1 MKKLLMYFAVFAMSW
16 LSGTAAAEDYLM
28 PQYGYDTKVVS
39 KDAPITFYDFKGA
52 DTHFTQSAFS
62 TVIFKPATEGYS
74 IKISFEELNLTRYS
88 ASYDVYLR
96 LYNGQ
101 YDVDGT
107 TYPTSGNPSGRFAE
121 NANQIAYIPGDGT
134 VTPLPTYISG
144 SADGCLSVCLYSKD
158 PSPKESYWKA
168 TVEEVLLESMTVKA
182 ASGNNDFVDGE
193 IWAGKQGVGVAG
205 FGITTEGY
213 SSPDKLQSLTF
224 TCTNA
229 AVIDATALK
238 LYAGQSAS
246 VAGLTEVAGTI
257 TESEGVYTY
266 TLTDAYS
273 LSNGANLFCLG
284 GDVMTSAAFNA
295 TASVNVTGI
304 ATAGGFTAFT
314 PAAAVTLMVQ
324 PMYLMATDATYS
336 IAQDTKFYDEGGKD
350 GKVVKGFDGKVV
362 FAPATDG
369 KKVQLTFKEIDV
381 FYTDYAANSTGYVD
395 YIKVYNGN
403 STDEKDLLW
412 QLTHAEASSKSD
424 IVIKSTA
431 ADGKLTITHKNN
443 ISYDSNLK
451 SGWEAV
457 VSEFMPQAMTVSGVE
472 ATKQTGTTVSAG
484 AEDVL
489 IASLKVTTVETE
501 PALAVKE
508 LQFNT
513 NNTNTQL
520 AKAKLYYT
528 KSNSFATSNLLGEVA
543 IADNKVTLAAT
554 NSVSFRE
561 GENYLWLVYDIHTLA
576 ENGMTVDVAL
586 EKLLFTNGTEYAS
599 FAAAD
604 GQLTIKNEAVQACGS
619 QVFNIQG
626 EWQYT
631 HTVANEYSTKYKA
644 EDCDQTVVFKPIHE
658 GYVIQIDYADFD
670 AYYSSSSY
678 YGTRAKYIVYAGEG
692 TSGDKLWELDANGKK
707 PTQIRST
714 AADGAITIV
723 FNPNTTSTY
732 YNGEGWHATVKE
744 YKLQNMQLESVSVS
758 QASSKLVQ
766 LGEQKAALL
775 DINLQTLGTLNPLTM
790 DALTVDMK
798 GTENN
803 VETIYLLQGENVLAQ
818 AAAAAQV
825 TLTLETPATLAE
837 YDNAFVVAADIKA
850 DATVETAVDAALKS
864 VTLSGNAQAIA
875 DGDPEGSRT
884 VKNVRYLQAGDNG
897 TVTIGENSLMFYDDG
912 GADENYTANFEGY
925 ITFVPATEGYAV
937 ELVFK
942 DFDVAYLSG
951 DPFHI
956 YYANAYDT
964 EATSD
969 KKYGMYSKP
978 AENESVISRAA
989 DGSLTVYVK
998 MPSSRMRG
1006 FEVEVRQHLLTNLTV
1021 DSVLVTPM
1029 APAEAT
1035 KGTGDIRLMR
1045 AAVYVSGDRTPLTIT
1060 AFEQTTS
1067 DLLIDRHIY
1076 ATGHSTTFSTANE
1089 FTDSYVMDE
1098 KGVYYFWFVG
1108 SVDADAEVGNVVS
1121 LTLDNVVLGEQKI
1134 APQGT
1139 AAVSINV
1146 VSGAHGFYRVG
1157 ASALADYPT
1166 LTAALQAIS
1175 TIGMDGAVE
1184 IAVEPGTYTE
1194 QVTVPEINGAG
1205 AANTITIRSLS
1216 GKYNDVTYQ
1225 YHNTLTAEKGVF
1237 TIDGADYVTLKGL
1250 SFTSTYTSNQSP
1262 AVVIVRNAAT
1272 HVTIDSCR
1280 IYAERMTEYTMR
1292 LDLLSVDAGENN
1304 YNNDFALTNS
1314 VLEGGYMGLHV
1325 TGHKAA
1331 ADPLQQNMLISRN
1344 TFRNQGNQML
1354 YGDAV
1359 SKLQVLNNTFRTEV
1373 KKSNCAAIDW
1383 LLIGDTAVIAGNDI
1397 YMTAEASDNLNY
1409 QALYFRP
1416 NSYQDK
1422 ENAVLFV
1429 INNTIYAANASTYA
1443 SYAVNLNSN
1452 LPKLLVAHNTIV
1464 LHAEGT
1470 AASPVYIQSAP
1481 VAGSLFVN
1489 NIIQASGKGYA
1500 IRYKNAGSI
1509 ANTVFRHNILY
1520 TPEAT
1525 FGMPTANVGTFADW
1539 KTAVGATDE
1548 DGNLNEAVTFAS
1560 ATLLIPKETNEGRL
1574 LTAEVMASVTT
1585 DITGKTRAATPTIGA
1600 YEYDADL
1607 FRVPA
1612 LAEGYPA
1619 VLNVKDSLADI
1630 VVKANNIGTARVLV
1644 LAADAEAPGVETVIA
1659 QGAELTLQKDAEA
1672 SITIKGLNEETA
1684 YKAYVVTLS
1693 PLGDAAAAVTATESF
1708 TTLWTL
1714 RPVMLNTIAEQTVAA
1729 GTALSLTATLTT
1741 EYEQAKPYTYSW
1753 RTAFSNDEI
1762 GNEATLNINATRAT
1776 EYICHVTD
1784 KFGQDAYVSAHVWVE
1799 TADAATF
1806 EEYTLPESG
1815 HKMVDDA
1822 WADGGETYLYSG
1834 SYAFANVPNKSYNA
1848 FSGYVISADKS
1859 NEATGEYMIDQF
1871 RSAAGGAYEGDNFAI
1886 AYYSAPSSWY
1896 AGYKDPI
1903 TLTYTTE
1910 AKPITGFYV
1919 TNSAY
1924 TLDAILNG
1932 DYANDA
1938 FGEGD
1943 YLSLTVKGY
1952 NGETL
1957 TGEVMF
1963 YLADYRSANESERF
1977 AMKEWKWLDLSRLGA
1992 VTRLEFEMFTTKSDQ
2007 FGFTTPTYF
2016 CLDNFGAATHDPAT
2030 GAENINGSQKAVKC
2044 IRNGILYLIT
2054 SDGKQ
2059 FNTQGALVK

>member
-107 TYPTSGNPSGRFAE
+107 TYPTSGNPSGSFAE
-121 NANQIAYIPGDGT
+121 NANQIAYIPGDGA

-229 AVIDATALK
+229 AVIDVTALK

-257 TESEGVYTY
+257 TELEGVYTY

-284 GDVMTSAAFNA
+284 GDVITSAAFNA

-304 ATAGGFTAFT
+304 ATAGGFTAFI
-314 PAAAVTLMVQ
+314 PAAAVTLTVQ

-362 FAPATDG
+362 FAPATEG

-412 QLTHAEASSKSD
+412 QLTQAEASSKSD

-451 SGWEAV
+451 AGWEAV

-543 IADNKVTLAAT
+543 IADNKVTLAAA

-576 ENGMTVDVAL
+576 ENGMAVDVAL

-723 FNPNTTSTY
+723 FNPNTTSSY

-775 DINLQTLGTLNPLTM
+775 DINLQSLGTLNPLTV
-790 DALTVDMK
+790 DALTIDLK

-837 YDNAFVVAADIKA
+837 YDNAFVVVADIKA

-912 GADENYTANFEGY
+912 GADGNYTKNMEGY
-925 ITFVPATEGYAV
+925 ITFVPANEGYAV
-937 ELVFK
+937 EVEVKNYKLSNGAPVKIYYGRSHEGDADATVEYNYSNPEKFVGDVYISSAEDGALTIYFK
-942 DFDVAYLSG
+942 DQSYG
-951 DPFHI
+951 N
-956 YYANAYDT
+956 AN
-964 EATSD
+964 E
-969 KKYGMYSKP
+969 GW
-978 AENESVISRAA
+978 E
-989 DGSLTVYVK
+989 
-998 MPSSRMRG
+998 
-1006 FEVEVRQHLLTNLTV
+1006 FEVRQHLLTNLTITEV
-1021 DSVLVTPM
+1021 
-1029 APAEAT
+1029 EAT
-1035 KGTGDIRLMR
+1035 SV
-1045 AAVYVSGDRTPLTIT
+1045 AADMQTVGARDLQMLRVAVTVTGDRTPIT
-1060 AFEQTTS
+1060 
-1067 DLLIDRHIY
+1067 IDRLAVEANAFAQNIRYY
-1076 ATGHSTTFSTANE
+1076 ATGTIATFSNQNELTAAYTVNE
-1089 FTDSYVMDE
+1089 RGT
-1098 KGVYYFWFVG
+1098 YYFWV
-1108 SVDADAEVGNVVS
+1108 VADASAEADDNDVMSVQ
-1121 LTLDNVVLGEQKI
+1121 LTAVYSGQ
-1134 APQGT
+1134 T
-1139 AAVSINV
+1139 AFTPAQIIVAQTKL
-1146 VSGAHGFYRVG
+1146 AHGMKGTYYIG
-1157 ASALADYPT
+1157 NDALADFH
-1166 LTAALQAIS
+1166 
-1175 TIGMDGAVE
+1175 TITNAVDAMEVLGVEGDVVFMIASGTYNEQVVLSEIAGTSADATITFCAESGNATDVVFSNDNTSDTEGVWTINGMD
-1184 IAVEPGTYTE
+1184 Y
-1194 QVTVPEINGAG
+1194 
-1205 AANTITIRSLS
+1205 L
-1216 GKYNDVTYQ
+1216 
-1225 YHNTLTAEKGVF
+1225 
-1237 TIDGADYVTLKGL
+1237 TLKNLTIQTEKTGYSAAVVL
-1250 SFTSTYTSNQSP
+1250 KNQSE
-1262 AVVIVRNAAT
+1262 
-1272 HVTIDSCR
+1272 HVTIDGCVLTTSVLNNNTSQNCHLV
-1280 IYAERMTEYTMR
+1280 R
-1292 LDLLSVDAGENN
+1292 LISNDADNEENN
-1304 YNNDFALTNS
+1304 YFTLQNS
-1314 VLEGGYMGLHV
+1314 TLNGGY
-1325 TGHKAA
+1325 TGVDLSQSSYATHPNKH
-1331 ADPLQQNMLISRN
+1331 DIVIR
-1344 TFRNQGNQML
+1344 
-1354 YGDAV
+1354 
-1359 SKLQVLNNTFRTEV
+1359 NNTFTGQEKQMV
-1373 KKSNCAAIDW
+1373 YGVMIKNITIVGNTLTMKSFTQSDFRAID
-1383 LLIGDTAVIAGNDI
+1383 LRTKLEGIINITGNNI
-1397 YMTAEASDNLNY
+1397 VLSGT
-1409 QALYFRP
+1409 
-1416 NSYQDK
+1416 SYA
-1422 ENAVLFV
+1422 NAVYLGPTSAANCPEGTV
-1429 INNTIYAANASTYA
+1429 MNIVNNAISVNSQTTSLSSAVQVRYAREVNLLYNTLLVHSEGSNSAPLAVYYAANMQLTATNNLMQNTGETGLAVYYSSAVFAKGTYTKNAFYAQSGSFSNQASDFAAWEALGTITSTNNMVEQAVFA
-1443 SYAVNLNSN
+1443 SNT
-1452 LPKLLVAHNTIV
+1452 LLLLREAGGLV
-1464 LHAEGT
+1464 
-1470 AASPVYIQSAP
+1470 SATP
-1481 VAGSLFVN
+1481 VAG
-1489 NIIQASGKGYA
+1489 I
-1500 IRYKNAGSI
+1500 
-1509 ANTVFRHNILY
+1509 
-1520 TPEAT
+1520 
-1525 FGMPTANVGTFADW
+1525 
-1539 KTAVGATDE
+1539 
-1548 DGNLNEAVTFAS
+1548 
-1560 ATLLIPKETNEGRL
+1560 
-1574 LTAEVMASVTT
+1574 TT
-1585 DITGKTRAATPTIGA
+1585 DITGKLRAAVPTIGA

-1619 VLNVKDSLADI
+1619 VLNVKDCLADI
-1630 VVKANNIGTARVLV
+1630 VVKADNIGTARVLV
-1644 LAADAEAPGVETVIA
+1644 LAADAEVPGVETVIA

-1693 PLGDAAAAVTATESF
+1693 PLGEAAAAVTATESF
-1708 TTLWTL
+1708 TTLWRL

-1957 TGEVMF
+1957 TGEVIF
-1963 YLADYRSANESERF
+1963 YLADYRSANERERF
-1977 AMKEWKWLDLSRLGA
+1977 ALKEWKWLDLSRLGA

-2016 CLDNFGAATHDPAT
+2016 CLDNFGVATHDPAT
-2030 GAENINGSQKAVKC
+2030 RAENVNGSQKAVKC
-2044 IRNGILYLIT
+2044 IRDGILYLIT

>member
-28 PQYGYDTKVVS
+28 PQWGYEEKTIATGES
-39 KDAPITFYDFKGA
+39 LTFYDFKGEA
-52 DTHFTQSAFS
+52 DIPSASSSNSYS
-62 TVIFKPATEGYS
+62 TIVFKPAEAGYGVNIAFDYIEVEDDGS
-74 IKISFEELNLTRYS
+74 GWV
-88 ASYDVYLR
+88 SYLDIFDGVFDKTLV
-96 LYNGQ
+96 NGGSYPSSVSGSTTPFSQ
-101 YDVDGT
+101 LSTPLKHYENGKFSNETFQSSDGT
-107 TYPTSGNPSGRFAE
+107 GA
-121 NANQIAYIPGDGT
+121 
-134 VTPLPTYISG
+134 
-144 SADGCLSVCLYSKD
+144 LSVCFHYRYAGASRG
-158 PSPKESYWKA
+158 WKA
-168 TVEEVLLESMTVKA
+168 TVTTVKLQDMELKSA
-182 ASGNNDFVDGE
+182 TAVYDFVNSE
-193 IWAGKQGVGVAG
+193 IWAGKQDVALAG
-205 FGITTEGY
+205 LNIVAEGGGN
-213 SSPDKLQSLTF
+213 PDAVQTITF
-224 TCTNA
+224 TLTGTDVIDVSKLAVYAGKAANVSGLTNTE
-229 AVIDATALK
+229 AVI
-238 LYAGQSAS
+238 
-246 VAGLTEVAGTI
+246 TEN
-257 TESEGVYTY
+257 EGVYTA
-266 TLTDAYS
+266 TLNKTLGNGNNYFTIGGAI
-273 LSNGANLFCLG
+273 LS
-284 GDVMTSAAFNA
+284 SAAFNA

-314 PAAAVTLMVQ
+314 PAAAVTLTVQ

-336 IAQDTKFYDEGGKD
+336 ISQDTKFYDEGGKD
-350 GKVVKGFDGKVV
+350 GNVVKGFDGKVV

-412 QLTHAEASSKSD
+412 QLTQAEASSKSD

-443 ISYDSNLK
+443 VSYDSNLK
-451 SGWEAV
+451 AGWEAV

-508 LQFNT
+508 LLFNT
-513 NNTNTQL
+513 NNTNMQL

-543 IADNKVTLAAT
+543 IADNKVTLAAA

-576 ENGMTVDVAL
+576 ENGMAVDVAL

-599 FAAAD
+599 FATAD

-775 DINLQTLGTLNPLTM
+775 DINLQTLGTLNPLTV

-803 VETIYLLQGENVLAQ
+803 VNTVYLLQGENVLAQ

-837 YDNAFVVAADIKA
+837 YDNAFVVVADIKA
-850 DATVETAVDAALKS
+850 DATVETAVDAAIKS
-864 VTLSGNAQAIA
+864 ITLSGNAQTVA

-912 GADENYTANFEGY
+912 GADGNYTKNMEGY
-925 ITFVPATEGYAV
+925 ITFVPANEGYAV
-937 ELVFK
+937 EVEVKNYKLSNGAPVKIYYGRSHEGDADATVEYNYSNPEKFVGDVYISSAEDGALTIYFK
-942 DFDVAYLSG
+942 DQSYG
-951 DPFHI
+951 N
-956 YYANAYDT
+956 AN
-964 EATSD
+964 E
-969 KKYGMYSKP
+969 GW
-978 AENESVISRAA
+978 E
-989 DGSLTVYVK
+989 
-998 MPSSRMRG
+998 
-1006 FEVEVRQHLLTNLTV
+1006 FEVRQHLLTNLTITEV
-1021 DSVLVTPM
+1021 
-1029 APAEAT
+1029 EAT
-1035 KGTGDIRLMR
+1035 SV
-1045 AAVYVSGDRTPLTIT
+1045 AADMQTVGAKDLQMLRVAVTVTGDRTPIT
-1060 AFEQTTS
+1060 
-1067 DLLIDRHIY
+1067 IDRLAVEANAFAQNIRYY
-1076 ATGHSTTFSTANE
+1076 ATGTIATFSNQNELTAAYTVNE
-1089 FTDSYVMDE
+1089 RGT
-1098 KGVYYFWFVG
+1098 YYFWV
-1108 SVDADAEVGNVVS
+1108 VADASAEADDNDVMSVQ
-1121 LTLDNVVLGEQKI
+1121 LTAVYSGQKAFTPAQTI
-1134 APQGT
+1134 VAQT
-1139 AAVSINV
+1139 KL
-1146 VSGAHGFYRVG
+1146 AHGMKGTFYIG
-1157 ASALADYPT
+1157 NDALADFHTITNAVDAMEVLGVEGDVVFMIATGTYNEQVVLSEIAGT
-1166 LTAALQAIS
+1166 SADATITFCAESGNAADVVFS
-1175 TIGMDGAVE
+1175 NDNTSDTEGVWTINGMD
-1184 IAVEPGTYTE
+1184 Y
-1194 QVTVPEINGAG
+1194 
-1205 AANTITIRSLS
+1205 L
-1216 GKYNDVTYQ
+1216 
-1225 YHNTLTAEKGVF
+1225 
-1237 TIDGADYVTLKGL
+1237 TLKNIT
-1250 SFTSTYTSNQSP
+1250 FKSTKEGYASCLVLKNMSM
-1262 AVVIVRNAAT
+1262 
-1272 HVTIDSCR
+1272 HVTIDSCVLTTDQTNFGTSQNMQLVR
-1280 IYAERMTEYTMR
+1280 VISE
-1292 LDLLSVDAGENN
+1292 DADNANCN
-1304 YNNDFALTNS
+1304 YLTIRHS
-1314 VLEGGYMGLHV
+1314 TFIGGYHALNLTQGSYATHPYRTDYV
-1325 TGHKAA
+1325 
-1331 ADPLQQNMLISRN
+1331 ISGN
-1344 TFRNQGNQML
+1344 TFIGQE
-1354 YGDAV
+1354 
-1359 SKLQVLNNTFRTEV
+1359 KLVIYTNFLNNLTVTDNSIAITNAGNAEV
-1373 KKSNCAAIDW
+1373 RALDIRALS
-1383 LLIGDTAVIAGNDI
+1383 GHYVIAGN
-1397 YMTAEASDNLNY
+1397 
-1409 QALYFRP
+1409 
-1416 NSYQDK
+1416 
-1422 ENAVLFV
+1422 
-1429 INNTIYAANASTYA
+1429 TITLQCTGSGYANAIYFAT
-1443 SYAVNLNSN
+1443 NGQTNC
-1452 LPKLLVAHNTIV
+1452 
-1464 LHAEGT
+1464 AEGT
-1470 AASPVYIQSAP
+1470 KVDVYNNAIYVESSANSASSCLRFKWQREVNMSYNTLLINGTYSTTSALWLENFSNLQLTATNNLIQNINTGNAIFGVKGTYSHNALYSESGNINNSNAA
-1481 VAGSLFVN
+1481 
-1489 NIIQASGKGYA
+1489 
-1500 IRYKNAGSI
+1500 
-1509 ANTVFRHNILY
+1509 
-1520 TPEAT
+1520 
-1525 FGMPTANVGTFADW
+1525 FADW
-1539 KTAVGATDE
+1539 QTAVGATDE
-1548 DGNLNEAVTFAS
+1548 DANLNEKAVFAS
-1560 ATLLIPKETNEGRL
+1560 NTLLL
-1574 LTAEVMASVTT
+1574 LRQAGGLVSATPVAGITT
-1585 DITGKTRAATPTIGA
+1585 DITGKLRAAVPTIGA

-1630 VVKANNIGTARVLV
+1630 VVKADNIGTARVLV
-1644 LAADAEAPGVETVIA
+1644 LAADAEAPGVETLIA

-1693 PLGDAAAAVTATESF
+1693 PLGDAAAAVTATDSF

-1806 EEYTLPESG
+1806 EEYTLPQGG
-1815 HKMVDDA
+1815 HKMVDQA
-1822 WADGGETYLYSG
+1822 WADGVETALYSG
-1834 SYAFANVPNKSYNA
+1834 GYAFANVPNKAYNA
-1848 FSGYVISADKS
+1848 FNGYVISADKS

-1903 TLTYTTE
+1903 SLTYTAARTV
-1910 AKPITGFYV
+1910 TGFYV

-1924 TLDAILNG
+1924 TMDAIRHG
-1932 DYANDA
+1932 DYANEA

-1943 YLSLTVKGY
+1943 YLSLTIKGY
-1952 NGETL
+1952 NGETA
-1957 TGEVMF
+1957 TGEVVF
-1963 YLADYRSANESERF
+1963 YLADYRSADESERF
-1977 AMKEWKWLDLSRLGA
+1977 ALKEWKWLDLSRLGA
-1992 VTRLEFEMFTTKSDQ
+1992 VTRLEFEMFTTKSDAY
-2007 FGFTTPTYF
+2007 GFTTPTYF
-2016 CLDNFGAATHDPAT
+2016 CLDNFGGVAPSQGT
-2030 GAENINGSQKAVKC
+2030 GVGNTFGNRQPVKR
-2044 IRNGILYLIT
+2044 IESGMLYIVMP
-2054 SDGKQ
+2054 DGKQ
-2059 FNTQGALVK
+2059 FNAQGELVK

>member
-1 MKKLLMYFAVFAMSW
+1 MLMKKLLMYFAVFAMSW

-28 PQYGYDTKVVS
+28 PQWGYEEKTIAIGES
-39 KDAPITFYDFKGA
+39 LTFYDFKGEA
-52 DTHFTQSAFS
+52 DIPSASSSNSYS
-62 TVIFKPATEGYS
+62 TIVFKPAEAGYGVNIAFDYIEVEDDGS
-74 IKISFEELNLTRYS
+74 GWV
-88 ASYDVYLR
+88 SYLDIFDGVFDKTLV
-96 LYNGQ
+96 NGGSYPSSVSGSTTPFSQ
-101 YDVDGT
+101 LSTPLKHYENGKFSNETFQSSDGT
-107 TYPTSGNPSGRFAE
+107 GA
-121 NANQIAYIPGDGT
+121 
-134 VTPLPTYISG
+134 
-144 SADGCLSVCLYSKD
+144 LSVCFHYRYAGASRG
-158 PSPKESYWKA
+158 WKA
-168 TVEEVLLESMTVKA
+168 TVTTVKLQDMELKSA
-182 ASGNNDFVDGE
+182 TAVYDFVNSE
-193 IWAGKQGVGVAG
+193 IWAGKQDVALAG
-205 FGITTEGY
+205 LNIVAEGGGN
-213 SSPDKLQSLTF
+213 PDAVQTITF
-224 TCTNA
+224 TLTGTDVIDVSKLAVYAGKAANVSGLTNTE
-229 AVIDATALK
+229 AVI
-238 LYAGQSAS
+238 
-246 VAGLTEVAGTI
+246 TEN
-257 TESEGVYTY
+257 EGVYTA
-266 TLTDAYS
+266 TLNKTLGNGNNYFTIGGAI
-273 LSNGANLFCLG
+273 LS
-284 GDVMTSAAFNA
+284 SAAFNA

-314 PAAAVTLMVQ
+314 PAAAVTLTVQ

-336 IAQDTKFYDEGGKD
+336 ILQDTKFYDEGGKD
-350 GKVVKGFDGKVV
+350 GNVVKGFDGKVV

-412 QLTHAEASSKSD
+412 QLTQAEASSKSD

-443 ISYDSNLK
+443 VSYDSNLK
-451 SGWEAV
+451 AGWEAV

-508 LQFNT
+508 LLFNT
-513 NNTNTQL
+513 NNTNMQL

-543 IADNKVTLAAT
+543 IADNKVTLAAA

-576 ENGMTVDVAL
+576 ENGMAVDVAL

-599 FAAAD
+599 FATAD

-775 DINLQTLGTLNPLTM
+775 DINLQTLGTLNPLTV

-803 VETIYLLQGENVLAQ
+803 VNTVYLLQGENVLAQ

-837 YDNAFVVAADIKA
+837 YDNAFVVVADIKA
-850 DATVETAVDAALKS
+850 DATVETAVDAAIKS
-864 VTLSGNAQAIA
+864 ITLSGNAQTVA

-912 GADENYTANFEGY
+912 GADGNYTKNMEGY
-925 ITFVPATEGYAV
+925 ITFVPANEGYAV
-937 ELVFK
+937 EVEVKNYKLSNGAPVKIYYGRSHEGDADATVEYNYSNPEKFVGDVYISSAEDGALTIYFK
-942 DFDVAYLSG
+942 DQSYG
-951 DPFHI
+951 N
-956 YYANAYDT
+956 AN
-964 EATSD
+964 E
-969 KKYGMYSKP
+969 GW
-978 AENESVISRAA
+978 E
-989 DGSLTVYVK
+989 
-998 MPSSRMRG
+998 
-1006 FEVEVRQHLLTNLTV
+1006 FEVRQHLLTNLTITEV
-1021 DSVLVTPM
+1021 
-1029 APAEAT
+1029 EAT
-1035 KGTGDIRLMR
+1035 SV
-1045 AAVYVSGDRTPLTIT
+1045 AADMQTVGAKDLQMLRVAVTVTGDRTPIT
-1060 AFEQTTS
+1060 
-1067 DLLIDRHIY
+1067 IDRLAVEANAFAQNIRYY
-1076 ATGHSTTFSTANE
+1076 ATGTIATFSNQNELTAAYTVNE
-1089 FTDSYVMDE
+1089 RGT
-1098 KGVYYFWFVG
+1098 YYFWV
-1108 SVDADAEVGNVVS
+1108 VADASAEADDNDVMSVQ
-1121 LTLDNVVLGEQKI
+1121 LTAVYSGQKAFTPAQTI
-1134 APQGT
+1134 VAQT
-1139 AAVSINV
+1139 KL
-1146 VSGAHGFYRVG
+1146 AHGMKGTFYIG
-1157 ASALADYPT
+1157 NDALADFHTITNAVDAMEVLGVEGDVVFMIATGTYNEQVVLSEIAGT
-1166 LTAALQAIS
+1166 SADATITFCAESGNAADVVFS
-1175 TIGMDGAVE
+1175 NDNTSDTEGVWTINGMD
-1184 IAVEPGTYTE
+1184 Y
-1194 QVTVPEINGAG
+1194 
-1205 AANTITIRSLS
+1205 L
-1216 GKYNDVTYQ
+1216 
-1225 YHNTLTAEKGVF
+1225 
-1237 TIDGADYVTLKGL
+1237 TLKNLTIQTEKTGYSAAVVL
-1250 SFTSTYTSNQSP
+1250 KNQSE
-1262 AVVIVRNAAT
+1262 
-1272 HVTIDSCR
+1272 HVTIDGCVLTTSVLNNNTSQNCHLV
-1280 IYAERMTEYTMR
+1280 R
-1292 LDLLSVDAGENN
+1292 LISNDADNEENN
-1304 YNNDFALTNS
+1304 YFTLQNS
-1314 VLEGGYMGLHV
+1314 TLNGGY
-1325 TGHKAA
+1325 TGVDLSQSSYATHPNKH
-1331 ADPLQQNMLISRN
+1331 DIVIR
-1344 TFRNQGNQML
+1344 
-1354 YGDAV
+1354 
-1359 SKLQVLNNTFRTEV
+1359 NNTFTGQEKQMV
-1373 KKSNCAAIDW
+1373 YGVMIKNITIVGNTLTMKSFTQSDFRAID
-1383 LLIGDTAVIAGNDI
+1383 LRTKLEGIINITGNNI
-1397 YMTAEASDNLNY
+1397 VLSGT
-1409 QALYFRP
+1409 
-1416 NSYQDK
+1416 SYA
-1422 ENAVLFV
+1422 NAVYLGPTSAANCPEGTV
-1429 INNTIYAANASTYA
+1429 MNIVNNAISVNSQTTSLSSAVQVRYAREVNLLYNTLLVHSEGSNSAPLAVYYAANMQLTATNNLMQNTGETGLAVYYSSAAFAKGTYTKNAFYAQSGSFSNQASDFAAWEALGTITSTNNMVEKAVFA
-1443 SYAVNLNSN
+1443 SNT
-1452 LPKLLVAHNTIV
+1452 LLLLRQAGGLV
-1464 LHAEGT
+1464 
-1470 AASPVYIQSAP
+1470 SATP
-1481 VAGSLFVN
+1481 VAG
-1489 NIIQASGKGYA
+1489 I
-1500 IRYKNAGSI
+1500 
-1509 ANTVFRHNILY
+1509 
-1520 TPEAT
+1520 
-1525 FGMPTANVGTFADW
+1525 
-1539 KTAVGATDE
+1539 
-1548 DGNLNEAVTFAS
+1548 
-1560 ATLLIPKETNEGRL
+1560 
-1574 LTAEVMASVTT
+1574 TT
-1585 DITGKTRAATPTIGA
+1585 DITGKLRAAVPTIGA
-1600 YEYDADL
+1600 YEYDAEL

-1630 VVKANNIGTARVLV
+1630 VVKADNIGTARVLV

-1806 EEYTLPESG
+1806 EEYTLPQGG
-1815 HKMVDDA
+1815 HKMVDQA
-1822 WADGGETYLYSG
+1822 WADGVETALYSG
-1834 SYAFANVPNKSYNA
+1834 GYAFANVPNKAYNA
-1848 FSGYVISADKS
+1848 FNGYVISADKS

-1903 TLTYTTE
+1903 SLTYTAARTV
-1910 AKPITGFYV
+1910 TGFYV

-1924 TLDAILNG
+1924 TMDAILHG
-1932 DYANDA
+1932 DYANEA

-1943 YLSLTVKGY
+1943 YLSLTIKGY
-1952 NGETL
+1952 NGETA
-1957 TGEVMF
+1957 TGEVVF
-1963 YLADYRSANESERF
+1963 YLADYRSADESERF
-1977 AMKEWKWLDLSRLGA
+1977 ALKEWKWLDLSRLGA
-1992 VTRLEFEMFTTKSDQ
+1992 VTRLEFEMFTTKSDAY
-2007 FGFTTPTYF
+2007 GFTTPTYF
-2016 CLDNFGAATHDPAT
+2016 CLDNFGGVAPSQGT
-2030 GAENINGSQKAVKC
+2030 GVGNTFGNLQPVKR
-2044 IRNGILYLIT
+2044 IESGMLYIVMP
-2054 SDGKQ
+2054 DGKQ
-2059 FNTQGALVK
+2059 FNAQGELVK

>member
-28 PQYGYDTKVVS
+28 PQWGYEEKTIAIGES
-39 KDAPITFYDFKGA
+39 LTFYDFKGEA
-52 DTHFTQSAFS
+52 DIPSASSSNSYS
-62 TVIFKPATEGYS
+62 TIVFKPAEAGYGVNIAFDYIEVEDDGS
-74 IKISFEELNLTRYS
+74 GWV
-88 ASYDVYLR
+88 SYLDIFDGVFDKTLV
-96 LYNGQ
+96 NGGSYPSSVSGSTTPFSQ
-101 YDVDGT
+101 LSTPLKHYENGKFSNETFQSSDGT
-107 TYPTSGNPSGRFAE
+107 GA
-121 NANQIAYIPGDGT
+121 
-134 VTPLPTYISG
+134 
-144 SADGCLSVCLYSKD
+144 LSVCFHYRYAGASRG
-158 PSPKESYWKA
+158 WKA
-168 TVEEVLLESMTVKA
+168 TVTTVKLQDMELKSA
-182 ASGNNDFVDGE
+182 TAVYDFVNSE
-193 IWAGKQGVGVAG
+193 IWAGKQDVALAG
-205 FGITTEGY
+205 LNIVAEGGGN
-213 SSPDKLQSLTF
+213 PDAVQTITF
-224 TCTNA
+224 TLTGTDVIDVSKLAVYAGKAANVSGLTNTE
-229 AVIDATALK
+229 AVI
-238 LYAGQSAS
+238 
-246 VAGLTEVAGTI
+246 TEN
-257 TESEGVYTY
+257 EGVYTA
-266 TLTDAYS
+266 TLNKTLGNGNNYFTIGGAI
-273 LSNGANLFCLG
+273 LS
-284 GDVMTSAAFNA
+284 SAAFNA

-314 PAAAVTLMVQ
+314 PAAAVTLTVQ

-336 IAQDTKFYDEGGKD
+336 ILQDTKFYDEGGKD
-350 GKVVKGFDGKVV
+350 GNVVKGFDGKVV

-412 QLTHAEASSKSD
+412 QLTQAEASSKSD

-443 ISYDSNLK
+443 VSYDSNLK
-451 SGWEAV
+451 AGWEAV
-457 VSEFMPQAMTVSGVE
+457 VSEFMPQAMTVSDVE

-508 LQFNT
+508 LLFNT
-513 NNTNTQL
+513 NNTNMQL

-543 IADNKVTLAAT
+543 IADNKVTLAAA

-576 ENGMTVDVAL
+576 ENGMAVDVAL

-599 FAAAD
+599 FATAD

-766 LGEQKAALL
+766 LGEQKAVLL
-775 DINLQTLGTLNPLTM
+775 DINLQTLGTLNPLTV

-803 VETIYLLQGENVLAQ
+803 VNTVYLLQGENVLAQ

-837 YDNAFVVAADIKA
+837 YDNAFVVVADIKA
-850 DATVETAVDAALKS
+850 DATVETAVDAAIKS
-864 VTLSGNAQAIA
+864 ITLSGNAQTVA

-912 GADENYTANFEGY
+912 GADGNYTKNMEGY
-925 ITFVPATEGYAV
+925 ITFVPANEGYAV
-937 ELVFK
+937 EVEVKNYKLSNGAPVKIYYGRSHEGDADATVEYNYSNPEKFVGDVYISSAEDGALTIYFK
-942 DFDVAYLSG
+942 DQSYG
-951 DPFHI
+951 N
-956 YYANAYDT
+956 AN
-964 EATSD
+964 E
-969 KKYGMYSKP
+969 GW
-978 AENESVISRAA
+978 E
-989 DGSLTVYVK
+989 
-998 MPSSRMRG
+998 
-1006 FEVEVRQHLLTNLTV
+1006 FEVRQHLLTNLTITEV
-1021 DSVLVTPM
+1021 
-1029 APAEAT
+1029 EAT
-1035 KGTGDIRLMR
+1035 SV
-1045 AAVYVSGDRTPLTIT
+1045 AADMQTVGAKDLQMLRVAVTVTGDRTPIT
-1060 AFEQTTS
+1060 
-1067 DLLIDRHIY
+1067 IDRLAVEANAFAQNIRYY
-1076 ATGHSTTFSTANE
+1076 ATGTIATFSNQNELTAAYTVNE
-1089 FTDSYVMDE
+1089 RGT
-1098 KGVYYFWFVG
+1098 YYFWV
-1108 SVDADAEVGNVVS
+1108 VADASAEADDNDVMSVQ
-1121 LTLDNVVLGEQKI
+1121 LTAVYSGQKAFTPAQTI
-1134 APQGT
+1134 VAQT
-1139 AAVSINV
+1139 KL
-1146 VSGAHGFYRVG
+1146 AHGMKGTFYIG
-1157 ASALADYPT
+1157 NDALADFHTITNAVDAMEVLGVEGDVVFMIATGTYNEQVVLSEIAGT
-1166 LTAALQAIS
+1166 SADATITFCAESGNAADVVFS
-1175 TIGMDGAVE
+1175 NDNTSDTEGVWTINGMD
-1184 IAVEPGTYTE
+1184 Y
-1194 QVTVPEINGAG
+1194 
-1205 AANTITIRSLS
+1205 L
-1216 GKYNDVTYQ
+1216 
-1225 YHNTLTAEKGVF
+1225 
-1237 TIDGADYVTLKGL
+1237 TLKNLTIQTEKTGYSAAVVL
-1250 SFTSTYTSNQSP
+1250 KNQSE
-1262 AVVIVRNAAT
+1262 
-1272 HVTIDSCR
+1272 HVTIDGCVLTTSVLNNNTSQNCHLV
-1280 IYAERMTEYTMR
+1280 R
-1292 LDLLSVDAGENN
+1292 LISNDADNEENN
-1304 YNNDFALTNS
+1304 YFTLQNS
-1314 VLEGGYMGLHV
+1314 TLNGGY
-1325 TGHKAA
+1325 TGVDLSQSSYATHPNKH
-1331 ADPLQQNMLISRN
+1331 DIVIR
-1344 TFRNQGNQML
+1344 
-1354 YGDAV
+1354 
-1359 SKLQVLNNTFRTEV
+1359 NNTFTGQEKQMV
-1373 KKSNCAAIDW
+1373 YGVMIKNITIVGNTLTMKSFTQSDFRAID
-1383 LLIGDTAVIAGNDI
+1383 LRTKLEGIINITGNNI
-1397 YMTAEASDNLNY
+1397 VLSGT
-1409 QALYFRP
+1409 
-1416 NSYQDK
+1416 SYA
-1422 ENAVLFV
+1422 NAVYLGPTSAANCPEGTV
-1429 INNTIYAANASTYA
+1429 MNIVNNAISVNSQTTSLSSAVQVRYAREVNLLYNTLLVHSEGSNSAPLAVYYAANMQLTATNNLMQNTGETGLAVYYSSAAFAKGTYTKNAFYAQSGSFSNQASDFAAWEALGTITSTNNMVEKAVFA
-1443 SYAVNLNSN
+1443 SNT
-1452 LPKLLVAHNTIV
+1452 LLLLRQAGGLV
-1464 LHAEGT
+1464 
-1470 AASPVYIQSAP
+1470 SATP
-1481 VAGSLFVN
+1481 VAG
-1489 NIIQASGKGYA
+1489 I
-1500 IRYKNAGSI
+1500 
-1509 ANTVFRHNILY
+1509 
-1520 TPEAT
+1520 
-1525 FGMPTANVGTFADW
+1525 
-1539 KTAVGATDE
+1539 
-1548 DGNLNEAVTFAS
+1548 
-1560 ATLLIPKETNEGRL
+1560 
-1574 LTAEVMASVTT
+1574 TT
-1585 DITGKTRAATPTIGA
+1585 DITGKLRAAVPTIGA

-1630 VVKANNIGTARVLV
+1630 VVKADNIGTARVLV

-1806 EEYTLPESG
+1806 EEYTLPQGG
-1815 HKMVDDA
+1815 HKMVDQA
-1822 WADGGETYLYSG
+1822 WADGVETALYSG
-1834 SYAFANVPNKSYNA
+1834 GYAFANVPNKAYNA
-1848 FSGYVISADKS
+1848 FNGYVISADKS

-1903 TLTYTTE
+1903 SLTYTAARTV
-1910 AKPITGFYV
+1910 TGFYV

-1924 TLDAILNG
+1924 TMDAILHG
-1932 DYANDA
+1932 DYANEA

-1943 YLSLTVKGY
+1943 YLSLTIKGY
-1952 NGETL
+1952 NGETA
-1957 TGEVMF
+1957 TGEVVF
-1963 YLADYRSANESERF
+1963 YLADYRSADESERF
-1977 AMKEWKWLDLSRLGA
+1977 ALKEWKWLDLSRLGA
-1992 VTRLEFEMFTTKSDQ
+1992 VTRLEFEMFTTKSDAY
-2007 FGFTTPTYF
+2007 GFTTPTYF
-2016 CLDNFGAATHDPAT
+2016 CLDNFGGVAPSQGT
-2030 GAENINGSQKAVKC
+2030 GVGNTFGNLQPVKR
-2044 IRNGILYLIT
+2044 IESGMLYIVMP
-2054 SDGKQ
+2054 DGKQ
-2059 FNTQGALVK
+2059 FNAQGELVK

>member
-1 MKKLLMYFAVFAMSW
+1 MKKLLIYFAVFAMSW

-28 PQYGYDTKVVS
+28 PQWGYEEKTIATGES
-39 KDAPITFYDFKGA
+39 LTFYDFKGEA
-52 DTHFTQSAFS
+52 DIPSASSSNSYS
-62 TVIFKPATEGYS
+62 TIVFKPAEAGYGVNIAFDYIEVEDDGS
-74 IKISFEELNLTRYS
+74 GWV
-88 ASYDVYLR
+88 SYLDIFDGVFDKTLV
-96 LYNGQ
+96 NGGSYPSSVSGSTTPFSQ
-101 YDVDGT
+101 LSTPLKHYENGKFSNETFQSSDGT
-107 TYPTSGNPSGRFAE
+107 GA
-121 NANQIAYIPGDGT
+121 
-134 VTPLPTYISG
+134 
-144 SADGCLSVCLYSKD
+144 LSVCFHYRYAGASRG
-158 PSPKESYWKA
+158 WKA
-168 TVEEVLLESMTVKA
+168 TVTTVKLQDMELKSA
-182 ASGNNDFVDGE
+182 TAVYDFVNSE
-193 IWAGKQGVGVAG
+193 IWAGKQDVALAG
-205 FGITTEGY
+205 LNIVAEGGGN
-213 SSPDKLQSLTF
+213 PDAVQTITF
-224 TCTNA
+224 TLTGTDVIDVSKLAVYAGKAANVSELTNTE
-229 AVIDATALK
+229 AVI
-238 LYAGQSAS
+238 
-246 VAGLTEVAGTI
+246 TEN
-257 TESEGVYTY
+257 EGVYTA
-266 TLTDAYS
+266 TLNKTLGNGNNYFTIGGAI
-273 LSNGANLFCLG
+273 LS
-284 GDVMTSAAFNA
+284 SAAFNA

-314 PAAAVTLMVQ
+314 PAAAVTLTVQ

-336 IAQDTKFYDEGGKD
+336 ISQDTKFYDEGGKD

-362 FAPATDG
+362 FAPATEG

-412 QLTHAEASSKSD
+412 QLTQAEASSKSD

-443 ISYDSNLK
+443 VSYDSNLK
-451 SGWEAV
+451 AGWEAV

-543 IADNKVTLAAT
+543 IADNKVTLAAA

-576 ENGMTVDVAL
+576 ENGMAVDVAL

-670 AYYSSSSY
+670 AYYSSNSY

-744 YKLQNMQLESVSVS
+744 YKLQNMQLEGVSVS

-775 DINLQTLGTLNPLTM
+775 DLNLQTLGTLNPLTV

-837 YDNAFVVAADIKA
+837 YDNAFVVVADIKA

-864 VTLSGNAQAIA
+864 VTLSGNAQTVA

-912 GADENYTANFEGY
+912 GADGNYTKNMEGY
-925 ITFVPATEGYAV
+925 ITFVPANEGYAV
-937 ELVFK
+937 EVEVKNYKLSNGAPVKIYYGRSHEGDADATVEYNYSNPEKFVGDVYISSAEDGALTIYFK
-942 DFDVAYLSG
+942 DQSYG
-951 DPFHI
+951 N
-956 YYANAYDT
+956 AN
-964 EATSD
+964 E
-969 KKYGMYSKP
+969 GW
-978 AENESVISRAA
+978 E
-989 DGSLTVYVK
+989 
-998 MPSSRMRG
+998 
-1006 FEVEVRQHLLTNLTV
+1006 FEVRQHLLTNLTITEV
-1021 DSVLVTPM
+1021 
-1029 APAEAT
+1029 EAT
-1035 KGTGDIRLMR
+1035 SV
-1045 AAVYVSGDRTPLTIT
+1045 AADMQTVGARDLQMLRVAVTVTGDRTPIT
-1060 AFEQTTS
+1060 
-1067 DLLIDRHIY
+1067 IDRLAVEANAFAQNIRYY
-1076 ATGHSTTFSTANE
+1076 ATGTIATFSNQNELTAAYTVNE
-1089 FTDSYVMDE
+1089 CGT
-1098 KGVYYFWFVG
+1098 YYFWVVADASAEADDNDVMSVQLTAVYSGQTAFTPAQTIVAQTKLAHG
-1108 SVDADAEVGNVVS
+1108 MKGTYYIGNDALADFHTITNAVDAMEVLGVEGDVVFMIAS
-1121 LTLDNVVLGEQKI
+1121 GTYNEQVVLGEI
-1134 APQGT
+1134 AGT
-1139 AAVSINV
+1139 SADATITFCAESGNAADVVFSNDNTSDTEGVWTIN
-1146 VSGAHGFYRVG
+1146 
-1157 ASALADYPT
+1157 
-1166 LTAALQAIS
+1166 
-1175 TIGMDGAVE
+1175 GMD
-1184 IAVEPGTYTE
+1184 Y
-1194 QVTVPEINGAG
+1194 
-1205 AANTITIRSLS
+1205 L
-1216 GKYNDVTYQ
+1216 
-1225 YHNTLTAEKGVF
+1225 
-1237 TIDGADYVTLKGL
+1237 TLKNIT
-1250 SFTSTYTSNQSP
+1250 FKSTKEGYASCLVLKNMSM
-1262 AVVIVRNAAT
+1262 
-1272 HVTIDSCR
+1272 HVTIDSCVLTTDQTNFGTSQNMQLVR
-1280 IYAERMTEYTMR
+1280 VISE
-1292 LDLLSVDAGENN
+1292 DADNANCN
-1304 YNNDFALTNS
+1304 YLTIRHS
-1314 VLEGGYMGLHV
+1314 TFIGGYHALNLTQGSYATHLYRTDYV
-1325 TGHKAA
+1325 
-1331 ADPLQQNMLISRN
+1331 ISGN
-1344 TFRNQGNQML
+1344 TFIGQE
-1354 YGDAV
+1354 
-1359 SKLQVLNNTFRTEV
+1359 KLVIYTNFLNNLTVTDN
-1373 KKSNCAAIDW
+1373 SIAITNAGNTDVRA
-1383 LLIGDTAVIAGNDI
+1383 LDIRSLSGHYVIAGN
-1397 YMTAEASDNLNY
+1397 
-1409 QALYFRP
+1409 
-1416 NSYQDK
+1416 
-1422 ENAVLFV
+1422 
-1429 INNTIYAANASTYA
+1429 TITLQCTGSGYANAIYFAT
-1443 SYAVNLNSN
+1443 NGQTNC
-1452 LPKLLVAHNTIV
+1452 
-1464 LHAEGT
+1464 AEGT
-1470 AASPVYIQSAP
+1470 KVDVYNNAIYVESSANS
-1481 VAGSLFVN
+1481 AGSCLRFKWQREVN
-1489 NIIQASGKGYA
+1489 MSYNTLLINGTYSTTSALWLENFSNLQLTATNNLIQNINTGNAIFGVKGTYSHNALYSESGN
-1500 IRYKNAGSI
+1500 INNSNA
-1509 ANTVFRHNILY
+1509 A
-1520 TPEAT
+1520 
-1525 FGMPTANVGTFADW
+1525 FADW
-1539 KTAVGATDE
+1539 QTAVGATDE
-1548 DGNLNEAVTFAS
+1548 DANLNEKAVFAS
-1560 ATLLIPKETNEGRL
+1560 HTLLL
-1574 LTAEVMASVTT
+1574 LRQAGGLVSATPVAGITT
-1585 DITGKTRAATPTIGA
+1585 DITGKLRAAVPTIGA

-1630 VVKANNIGTARVLV
+1630 VVKADNIGTARVLV

-1714 RPVMLNTIAEQTVAA
+1714 RPVVLNAIAKQTVSADAA
-1729 GTALSLTATLTT
+1729 LTLTATLAT

-1753 RTAFSNDEI
+1753 RTAFTGTEI
-1762 GNEATLNINATRAT
+1762 GHEATLNTTAKRAT

-1784 KFGQDAYVSAHVWVE
+1784 RFGQDAYVSAHVLVE
-1799 TADAATF
+1799 TTDAATF
-1806 EEYTLPESG
+1806 EEYTLPQGG
-1815 HKMVDDA
+1815 HKMVDQA
-1822 WADGGETYLYSG
+1822 WADGVETALYSG
-1834 SYAFANVPNKSYNA
+1834 GYAFANVPNKAYNA
-1848 FSGYVISADKS
+1848 FNGYVISADRS
-1859 NEATGEYMIDQF
+1859 NQATGEYMTDQF
-1871 RSAAGGAYEGDNFAI
+1871 RSAAGGAYEGNNFAV
-1886 AYYSAPSSWY
+1886 AYYSAPSTWY

-1903 TLTYTTE
+1903 SLTYTAARTV
-1910 AKPITGFYV
+1910 TGFYV

-1924 TLDAILNG
+1924 TMDAILHG
-1932 DYANDA
+1932 DYANEA

-1943 YLSLTVKGY
+1943 YLSLTIKGY
-1952 NGETL
+1952 NGETA
-1957 TGEVMF
+1957 TGEVVF
-1963 YLADYRSANESERF
+1963 YLADYRSADENDHF
-1977 AMKEWKWLDLSRLGA
+1977 ALAEWKWLDLSSLGA
-1992 VTRLEFEMFTTKSDQ
+1992 VTRLEFEMYTTKSDAY
-2007 FGFTTPTYF
+2007 GFTTPTYF
-2016 CLDNFGAATHDPAT
+2016 CLDNFGGVAPSQGT
-2030 GAENINGSQKAVKC
+2030 GVGNTFGNLQPVKR
-2044 IRNGILYLIT
+2044 IESGMLYIVMP
-2054 SDGKQ
+2054 DGKQ
-2059 FNTQGALVK
+2059 FNAQGELVK

>member
-28 PQYGYDTKVVS
+28 PQWGYEEKTIATGES
-39 KDAPITFYDFKGA
+39 LTFYDFKGEA
-52 DTHFTQSAFS
+52 DIPSASSSNSYS
-62 TVIFKPATEGYS
+62 TIVFKPAEAGYGVNIAFDYIEVEDDGS
-74 IKISFEELNLTRYS
+74 GWV
-88 ASYDVYLR
+88 SYLDIFDGVFDKTLV
-96 LYNGQ
+96 NGGSYPSSVSGSTTPFSQ
-101 YDVDGT
+101 LSTPLKHYENGKFSNETFQSSDGT
-107 TYPTSGNPSGRFAE
+107 GA
-121 NANQIAYIPGDGT
+121 
-134 VTPLPTYISG
+134 
-144 SADGCLSVCLYSKD
+144 LSVCFHYRYAGASRG
-158 PSPKESYWKA
+158 WKA
-168 TVEEVLLESMTVKA
+168 TVTTVKLQDMELKSA
-182 ASGNNDFVDGE
+182 TAVYDFVNSE
-193 IWAGKQGVGVAG
+193 IWAGKQDVALAG
-205 FGITTEGY
+205 LNIVAEGGGN
-213 SSPDKLQSLTF
+213 PDAVQTITF
-224 TCTNA
+224 TLTGTDVIDVSKLAVYAGKAANVSGLTNTE
-229 AVIDATALK
+229 AVI
-238 LYAGQSAS
+238 
-246 VAGLTEVAGTI
+246 TEN
-257 TESEGVYTY
+257 EGVYTA
-266 TLTDAYS
+266 TLNKTLGNGNNYFTIGGAI
-273 LSNGANLFCLG
+273 LS
-284 GDVMTSAAFNA
+284 SAAFNA

-314 PAAAVTLMVQ
+314 PAAAVTLTVQ

-336 IAQDTKFYDEGGKD
+336 ISQDTKFYDEGGKD
-350 GKVVKGFDGKVV
+350 GNVVKGFDGKVV

-412 QLTHAEASSKSD
+412 QLTQAEASSKSD

-443 ISYDSNLK
+443 VSYDSNLK
-451 SGWEAV
+451 AGWEAV

-508 LQFNT
+508 LLFNT
-513 NNTNTQL
+513 NNTNMQL

-543 IADNKVTLAAT
+543 IADNKVTLAAA

-576 ENGMTVDVAL
+576 ENGMAVDVAL

-599 FAAAD
+599 FATAD

-692 TSGDKLWELDANGKK
+692 TSGTILWQLDANGKK
-707 PTQIRST
+707 PTQLRST
-714 AADGAITIV
+714 TGAMTIV
-723 FNPNTTSTY
+723 FNPNTTASY
-732 YNGEGWHATVKE
+732 YTGNGWHATVKE
-744 YKLQNMQLESVSVS
+744 YKLQNMVLETATVE
-758 QASSKLVQ
+758 QASTKLVQ

-775 DINLQTLGTLNPLTM
+775 DINLQTLGTLNPLTV

-803 VETIYLLQGENVLAQ
+803 VNTVYLLQGENVLAQ

-837 YDNAFVVAADIKA
+837 YDNAFVVVADIKA
-850 DATVETAVDAALKS
+850 DATVETAVDAAIKS
-864 VTLSGNAQAIA
+864 ITLSGNAQTVA

-912 GADENYTANFEGY
+912 GADGNYTKNMEGY
-925 ITFVPATEGYAV
+925 ITFVPANEGYAV
-937 ELVFK
+937 EVEVKNYKLSNGAPVKIYYGRSHEGDADATVEYNYSNPEKFVGDVYISSAEDGALTIYFK
-942 DFDVAYLSG
+942 DQSYG
-951 DPFHI
+951 N
-956 YYANAYDT
+956 AN
-964 EATSD
+964 E
-969 KKYGMYSKP
+969 GW
-978 AENESVISRAA
+978 E
-989 DGSLTVYVK
+989 
-998 MPSSRMRG
+998 
-1006 FEVEVRQHLLTNLTV
+1006 FEVRQHLLTNLTITEV
-1021 DSVLVTPM
+1021 
-1029 APAEAT
+1029 EAT
-1035 KGTGDIRLMR
+1035 SV
-1045 AAVYVSGDRTPLTIT
+1045 AADMQTVGAKDLQMLRVAVTVTGDRTPIT
-1060 AFEQTTS
+1060 
-1067 DLLIDRHIY
+1067 IDRLAVEANAFAQNIRYY
-1076 ATGHSTTFSTANE
+1076 ATGTIATFSNQNELTAAYTVNE
-1089 FTDSYVMDE
+1089 RGT
-1098 KGVYYFWFVG
+1098 YYFWV
-1108 SVDADAEVGNVVS
+1108 VADASAEADDNDVMSVQ
-1121 LTLDNVVLGEQKI
+1121 LTAVYSGQ
-1134 APQGT
+1134 T
-1139 AAVSINV
+1139 AFTPAQTIVAQTKL
-1146 VSGAHGFYRVG
+1146 AHGMKGTFYIG
-1157 ASALADYPT
+1157 NDALADFHTITNAVDAMEVLGVEGDVVFLIATGTYNEQVVLSEIAGT
-1166 LTAALQAIS
+1166 SADATITFCAESGNAADVVFS
-1175 TIGMDGAVE
+1175 NDNTSDTEGVWTINGMD
-1184 IAVEPGTYTE
+1184 Y
-1194 QVTVPEINGAG
+1194 
-1205 AANTITIRSLS
+1205 L
-1216 GKYNDVTYQ
+1216 
-1225 YHNTLTAEKGVF
+1225 
-1237 TIDGADYVTLKGL
+1237 TLKNLTIQTEKTGYSAAVVL
-1250 SFTSTYTSNQSP
+1250 KNQSE
-1262 AVVIVRNAAT
+1262 
-1272 HVTIDSCR
+1272 HVTIDGCVLTTSVLNNNTSQNCHLV
-1280 IYAERMTEYTMR
+1280 R
-1292 LDLLSVDAGENN
+1292 LISNDADNEENN
-1304 YNNDFALTNS
+1304 YFTLQNS
-1314 VLEGGYMGLHV
+1314 TLNGGY
-1325 TGHKAA
+1325 TGVDLSQSSYATHPNKH
-1331 ADPLQQNMLISRN
+1331 DIVIR
-1344 TFRNQGNQML
+1344 
-1354 YGDAV
+1354 
-1359 SKLQVLNNTFRTEV
+1359 NNTFTGQEKQMV
-1373 KKSNCAAIDW
+1373 YGVMIKNITIVGNTLTMKSFTQSDFRAID
-1383 LLIGDTAVIAGNDI
+1383 LRTKLEGIINITGNNI
-1397 YMTAEASDNLNY
+1397 VLSGT
-1409 QALYFRP
+1409 
-1416 NSYQDK
+1416 SYA
-1422 ENAVLFV
+1422 NAVYLGPTSAANCPEGTV
-1429 INNTIYAANASTYA
+1429 MNIVNNAISVNSQTTSLSSAVQVRYAREVNLLYNTLLVHSEGSNSAPLAVYYAANMQLTATNNLMQNTGETGLAVYYSSAAFAKGTYTKNAFYAQSGSFSNQASDFAAWEALGTITSTNNMVEKAVFA
-1443 SYAVNLNSN
+1443 SNT
-1452 LPKLLVAHNTIV
+1452 LLLLRQAGGLV
-1464 LHAEGT
+1464 
-1470 AASPVYIQSAP
+1470 SATP
-1481 VAGSLFVN
+1481 VAG
-1489 NIIQASGKGYA
+1489 I
-1500 IRYKNAGSI
+1500 
-1509 ANTVFRHNILY
+1509 
-1520 TPEAT
+1520 
-1525 FGMPTANVGTFADW
+1525 
-1539 KTAVGATDE
+1539 
-1548 DGNLNEAVTFAS
+1548 
-1560 ATLLIPKETNEGRL
+1560 
-1574 LTAEVMASVTT
+1574 TT
-1585 DITGKTRAATPTIGA
+1585 DITGKLRAAVPTIGA

-1630 VVKANNIGTARVLV
+1630 VVKADNIGTARVLV

-1776 EYICHVTD
+1776 EYICHVAD
-1784 KFGQDAYVSAHVWVE
+1784 MFGQDAYVSAHVWVE

-1822 WADGGETYLYSG
+1822 WADGEETYLYSG

-1924 TLDAILNG
+1924 TLNAILNG
-1932 DYANDA
+1932 DYADDA

-1977 AMKEWKWLDLSRLGA
+1977 ALKEWKWLDLSRLGA
-1992 VTRLEFEMFTTKSDQ
+1992 VTRLEFEMFTTKSDAY
-2007 FGFTTPTYF
+2007 GFTTPTYF
-2016 CLDNFGAATHDPAT
+2016 CLDNFGGVAPSQGT
-2030 GAENINGSQKAVKC
+2030 GVGNTFGNLQPVKR
-2044 IRNGILYLIT
+2044 IESGMLYIVMP
-2054 SDGKQ
+2054 DGKQ
-2059 FNTQGALVK
+2059 FNAQGELVK

>member
-107 TYPTSGNPSGRFAE
+107 TYPTSGNPSGSFAE
-121 NANQIAYIPGDGT
+121 NANQIAYIPGDGA

-284 GDVMTSAAFNA
+284 GDVITSAAFNA

-304 ATAGGFTAFT
+304 ATAGGFTAFI
-314 PAAAVTLMVQ
+314 PAAAVTLTVQ

-362 FAPATDG
+362 FAPATEG
-369 KKVQLTFKEIDV
+369 KKVSLTFKDIDV

-412 QLTHAEASSKSD
+412 QLTQAEASSKSD

-451 SGWEAV
+451 AGWEAV

-513 NNTNTQL
+513 NNTNTQI

-543 IADNKVTLAAT
+543 IADNKVTLAAA

-576 ENGMTVDVAL
+576 ENGMAVDVAL

-723 FNPNTTSTY
+723 FNPNTTSSY

-775 DINLQTLGTLNPLTM
+775 DINLQTLGTLNPLTV
-790 DALTVDMK
+790 DALTIDLK

-912 GADENYTANFEGY
+912 GADGNYTKNMEGY
-925 ITFVPATEGYAV
+925 ITFVPANEGYAV
-937 ELVFK
+937 EVEVKNYKLSNGAPVKIYYGRSHEGDADATVEYNYSNQEKFVGDVYISSAEDGALTIYFK
-942 DFDVAYLSG
+942 DQSYG
-951 DPFHI
+951 N
-956 YYANAYDT
+956 AN
-964 EATSD
+964 E
-969 KKYGMYSKP
+969 GW
-978 AENESVISRAA
+978 E
-989 DGSLTVYVK
+989 
-998 MPSSRMRG
+998 
-1006 FEVEVRQHLLTNLTV
+1006 FEVRQHLLTNLTITEV
-1021 DSVLVTPM
+1021 
-1029 APAEAT
+1029 EAT
-1035 KGTGDIRLMR
+1035 SV
-1045 AAVYVSGDRTPLTIT
+1045 AADMQTVGARDLQMLRVAVTVTGDRTPIT
-1060 AFEQTTS
+1060 
-1067 DLLIDRHIY
+1067 IDRLAVEANAFAQNIRYY
-1076 ATGHSTTFSTANE
+1076 ATGTIATFSNQNELTAAYTVNE
-1089 FTDSYVMDE
+1089 RGT
-1098 KGVYYFWFVG
+1098 YYFWV
-1108 SVDADAEVGNVVS
+1108 VADASAEADDNDVMSVQ
-1121 LTLDNVVLGEQKI
+1121 LTAVYSGQ
-1134 APQGT
+1134 T
-1139 AAVSINV
+1139 AFTPAQIIVAQTKL
-1146 VSGAHGFYRVG
+1146 AHGMKGTYYIG
-1157 ASALADYPT
+1157 NDALADFH
-1166 LTAALQAIS
+1166 
-1175 TIGMDGAVE
+1175 TITNAVDAMEVLGVEGDVVFMIASGTYNEQVVLSEIAGTSADATITFCAESGNATDVVFSNDNTSDTEGVWTINGMD
-1184 IAVEPGTYTE
+1184 Y
-1194 QVTVPEINGAG
+1194 
-1205 AANTITIRSLS
+1205 L
-1216 GKYNDVTYQ
+1216 
-1225 YHNTLTAEKGVF
+1225 
-1237 TIDGADYVTLKGL
+1237 TLKNLTIQTEKTGYSAAVVL
-1250 SFTSTYTSNQSP
+1250 KNQSE
-1262 AVVIVRNAAT
+1262 
-1272 HVTIDSCR
+1272 HVTIDGCVLTTSVLNNNTSQNCHLV
-1280 IYAERMTEYTMR
+1280 R
-1292 LDLLSVDAGENN
+1292 LISNDADNEENN
-1304 YNNDFALTNS
+1304 YFTLQNS
-1314 VLEGGYMGLHV
+1314 TLNGGY
-1325 TGHKAA
+1325 TGVDLSQSSYATHPNKH
-1331 ADPLQQNMLISRN
+1331 DIVIR
-1344 TFRNQGNQML
+1344 
-1354 YGDAV
+1354 
-1359 SKLQVLNNTFRTEV
+1359 NNTFTGQEKQMV
-1373 KKSNCAAIDW
+1373 YGVMIKNITIVGNALTMKSFTQSDFRAID
-1383 LLIGDTAVIAGNDI
+1383 LRTKLEGIINITGNNI
-1397 YMTAEASDNLNY
+1397 VLSGT
-1409 QALYFRP
+1409 
-1416 NSYQDK
+1416 SYA
-1422 ENAVLFV
+1422 NAVYLGPTSAANCPEGTV
-1429 INNTIYAANASTYA
+1429 MNIVNNAISVNSQTTSLSSAVQVRYAREVNLLYNTLLVHSEGSNSAPLAVYYAANMQLTATNNLMQNTGETGLAVYYSSAAFAKGTYTKNAFYAQSGSFSNQASDFAAWEALGTITSTNNMVEQAVFA
-1443 SYAVNLNSN
+1443 SNT
-1452 LPKLLVAHNTIV
+1452 LLLLREAGGLV
-1464 LHAEGT
+1464 
-1470 AASPVYIQSAP
+1470 SATP
-1481 VAGSLFVN
+1481 VAG
-1489 NIIQASGKGYA
+1489 I
-1500 IRYKNAGSI
+1500 
-1509 ANTVFRHNILY
+1509 
-1520 TPEAT
+1520 
-1525 FGMPTANVGTFADW
+1525 
-1539 KTAVGATDE
+1539 
-1548 DGNLNEAVTFAS
+1548 
-1560 ATLLIPKETNEGRL
+1560 
-1574 LTAEVMASVTT
+1574 TT
-1585 DITGKTRAATPTIGA
+1585 DITGKLRAAVPTIGA

-1619 VLNVKDSLADI
+1619 VLNVKDCLADI
-1630 VVKANNIGTARVLV
+1630 VVRADNIGTARVLV
-1644 LAADAEAPGVETVIA
+1644 LAADAEVPGVETVIA

-1693 PLGDAAAAVTATESF
+1693 PLGEAAAAVTATESF
-1708 TTLWTL
+1708 TTLWRL

-1729 GTALSLTATLTT
+1729 RTALSLTATLTT

-1957 TGEVMF
+1957 TGEVIF

-1977 AMKEWKWLDLSRLGA
+1977 ALKEWKWLDLSRLGA

-2016 CLDNFGAATHDPAT
+2016 CLDNFGVATHDPAT

-2044 IRNGILYLIT
+2044 IRDGILYLIT

>member
-1 MKKLLMYFAVFAMSW
+1 MLMKKLLMYFAVFAMSW

-107 TYPTSGNPSGRFAE
+107 TYPTSGNPSGSFAE
-121 NANQIAYIPGDGT
+121 NANQIAYIPGDGA

-205 FGITTEGY
+205 FGITTEGD

-229 AVIDATALK
+229 AVIDVTALK

-257 TESEGVYTY
+257 TEMEGVYTY

-304 ATAGGFTAFT
+304 ATSGGFTAFI
-314 PAAAVTLMVQ
+314 PAAAVTLTVQ

-362 FAPATDG
+362 FAPATEG
-369 KKVQLTFKEIDV
+369 KKVSLTFKDIDV

-412 QLTHAEASSKSD
+412 QLTQAEASSKSD

-451 SGWEAV
+451 AGWEAV

-543 IADNKVTLAAT
+543 IADNKVTLAAA

-576 ENGMTVDVAL
+576 ENGMAVDVAL

-723 FNPNTTSTY
+723 FNPNTTSSY

-775 DINLQTLGTLNPLTM
+775 DINLQTLGTLNPLTV
-790 DALTVDMK
+790 DALTIDLK

-803 VETIYLLQGENVLAQ
+803 IETIYLLQGENVLAQ

-837 YDNAFVVAADIKA
+837 YDNAFVVVADIKA

-912 GADENYTANFEGY
+912 GADGNYTKNMEGY
-925 ITFVPATEGYAV
+925 ITFEPANEGYAV
-937 ELVFK
+937 EVEVKNYKLSNGAPVKIYYGRSHEGDADATVEYNYSNPEKFVGDVYISSAEDGALTIYFK
-942 DFDVAYLSG
+942 DQSYG
-951 DPFHI
+951 N
-956 YYANAYDT
+956 AN
-964 EATSD
+964 E
-969 KKYGMYSKP
+969 GW
-978 AENESVISRAA
+978 E
-989 DGSLTVYVK
+989 
-998 MPSSRMRG
+998 
-1006 FEVEVRQHLLTNLTV
+1006 FEVRQHLLTNLTITEV
-1021 DSVLVTPM
+1021 
-1029 APAEAT
+1029 EAT
-1035 KGTGDIRLMR
+1035 SV
-1045 AAVYVSGDRTPLTIT
+1045 AADMQTVGARDLQMLRVAVTVTGDRTPIT
-1060 AFEQTTS
+1060 
-1067 DLLIDRHIY
+1067 IDRLAVEANAFAQNIRYY
-1076 ATGHSTTFSTANE
+1076 ATGTIATFSNQNELTAAYTVNE
-1089 FTDSYVMDE
+1089 RGT
-1098 KGVYYFWFVG
+1098 YYFWV
-1108 SVDADAEVGNVVS
+1108 VADASAEAD
-1121 LTLDNVVLGEQKI
+1121 DNDVMSVQLSAVYSGQ
-1134 APQGT
+1134 T
-1139 AAVSINV
+1139 AFTPAQTIVAQTKL
-1146 VSGAHGFYRVG
+1146 AHGMKGTYYIG
-1157 ASALADYPT
+1157 NDALADFH
-1166 LTAALQAIS
+1166 
-1175 TIGMDGAVE
+1175 TITNAVDAMEVLGVEGDVVFMIASGTYNEQVVLSEIAGTSADATITFCAESGNATDVVFSNDNTSDTEGVWTINGMD
-1184 IAVEPGTYTE
+1184 Y
-1194 QVTVPEINGAG
+1194 
-1205 AANTITIRSLS
+1205 L
-1216 GKYNDVTYQ
+1216 
-1225 YHNTLTAEKGVF
+1225 
-1237 TIDGADYVTLKGL
+1237 TLKNLTIQTEKTGYSAAVVL
-1250 SFTSTYTSNQSP
+1250 KNQSE
-1262 AVVIVRNAAT
+1262 
-1272 HVTIDSCR
+1272 HVTIDGCVLTTSVLNNNTSQNCHLV
-1280 IYAERMTEYTMR
+1280 R
-1292 LDLLSVDAGENN
+1292 LISNDADNEENN
-1304 YNNDFALTNS
+1304 YFTLQNS
-1314 VLEGGYMGLHV
+1314 TLNGGY
-1325 TGHKAA
+1325 TGVDLSQSSYATHPNKH
-1331 ADPLQQNMLISRN
+1331 DIVIR
-1344 TFRNQGNQML
+1344 
-1354 YGDAV
+1354 
-1359 SKLQVLNNTFRTEV
+1359 NNTFTGQEKQMV
-1373 KKSNCAAIDW
+1373 YGVMIKNITIVGNTLTMKSFTQSDFRAID
-1383 LLIGDTAVIAGNDI
+1383 LRTKLEGIINITGNNI
-1397 YMTAEASDNLNY
+1397 VLSGT
-1409 QALYFRP
+1409 
-1416 NSYQDK
+1416 SYA
-1422 ENAVLFV
+1422 NAVYLGPTSAANCPEGTV
-1429 INNTIYAANASTYA
+1429 MNIVNNAISVNSQTTSLSSAVQVRYAREVNLLYNTLLVHSEGSNSAPLAVYYAANMQLTATNNLMQNTGETGLAVYYSSAVFAKGTYTKNAFYAQSGSFSNQASDFAAWEALGTITSTNNMVEQAVFA
-1443 SYAVNLNSN
+1443 SNT
-1452 LPKLLVAHNTIV
+1452 LLLLREAGGLV
-1464 LHAEGT
+1464 
-1470 AASPVYIQSAP
+1470 SATP
-1481 VAGSLFVN
+1481 VAG
-1489 NIIQASGKGYA
+1489 I
-1500 IRYKNAGSI
+1500 
-1509 ANTVFRHNILY
+1509 
-1520 TPEAT
+1520 
-1525 FGMPTANVGTFADW
+1525 
-1539 KTAVGATDE
+1539 
-1548 DGNLNEAVTFAS
+1548 
-1560 ATLLIPKETNEGRL
+1560 
-1574 LTAEVMASVTT
+1574 TT
-1585 DITGKTRAATPTIGA
+1585 DITGKLRAAVPTIGA

-1619 VLNVKDSLADI
+1619 VLNVKDCLADI
-1630 VVKANNIGTARVLV
+1630 VVRADNIGTARVLV

-1693 PLGDAAAAVTATESF
+1693 PLGEAAAAVTATESF
-1708 TTLWTL
+1708 TTLWRL

-1924 TLDAILNG
+1924 TLDAIMNG

-1957 TGEVMF
+1957 TGEVIF

-1977 AMKEWKWLDLSRLGA
+1977 ALKEWKWLDLSRLGA

-2016 CLDNFGAATHDPAT
+2016 CLDNFGVATHDTAT
-2030 GAENINGSQKAVKC
+2030 GAENVNGSQKAVKC
-2044 IRNGILYLIT
+2044 IRDGILYLIT

>member
-28 PQYGYDTKVVS
+28 PQWGYEEKTIATGES
-39 KDAPITFYDFKGA
+39 LTFYDFKGEA
-52 DTHFTQSAFS
+52 DIPSASSSNSYS
-62 TVIFKPATEGYS
+62 TIVFKPAEAGYGVNIAFDYIEVKDDGS
-74 IKISFEELNLTRYS
+74 GWV
-88 ASYDVYLR
+88 SYLDIFDGVFDKTLV
-96 LYNGQ
+96 NGGSYPSSVSGSTTPFSQ
-101 YDVDGT
+101 LSTPLKHYENGNFSNETFQSSDGT
-107 TYPTSGNPSGRFAE
+107 GA
-121 NANQIAYIPGDGT
+121 
-134 VTPLPTYISG
+134 
-144 SADGCLSVCLYSKD
+144 LSVCFHYRYAGASRG
-158 PSPKESYWKA
+158 WKA
-168 TVEEVLLESMTVKA
+168 TVTTVKLQDMELKFA
-182 ASGNNDFVDGE
+182 TAVYDFVNSE
-193 IWAGKQGVGVAG
+193 IWAGKQDVALAG
-205 FGITTEGY
+205 LNIVAEGGGN
-213 SSPDKLQSLTF
+213 PDAVQTITF
-224 TCTNA
+224 TLTGTDVIDVSKLAVYAGKAANVSELTNTE
-229 AVIDATALK
+229 AVI
-238 LYAGQSAS
+238 
-246 VAGLTEVAGTI
+246 TEN
-257 TESEGVYTY
+257 EGVYTA
-266 TLTDAYS
+266 TLNKTLGNGNNYFTIGGAI
-273 LSNGANLFCLG
+273 LS
-284 GDVMTSAAFNA
+284 SAAFNA

-314 PAAAVTLMVQ
+314 PAAAVTLTVQ

-362 FAPATDG
+362 FAPATEG

-403 STDEKDLLW
+403 SMDEKDLLW
-412 QLTHAEASSKSD
+412 QLTQAEASSKSD

-443 ISYDSNLK
+443 VSYDSNLK

-457 VSEFMPQAMTVSGVE
+457 VSEFMPQAMTVSSVE

-543 IADNKVTLAAT
+543 IADNKVTLAAA

-576 ENGMTVDVAL
+576 ENGMAVDVAL

-670 AYYSSSSY
+670 AYYSSNSY

-758 QASSKLVQ
+758 QASTKLVQ

-775 DINLQTLGTLNPLTM
+775 DLNLQTLGTLNPLTV
-790 DALTVDMK
+790 DALTVDLK

-837 YDNAFVVAADIKA
+837 YDNAFVVVADIKA

-864 VTLSGNAQAIA
+864 VTLSGNAQTVA

-912 GADENYTANFEGY
+912 GADENYTKNMEGY
-925 ITFVPATEGYAV
+925 ITFVPANEGYAV
-937 ELVFK
+937 EVEVKNYKLSNGAPVKIYYGRSHEGDADATVEYNYSNPEKFVGDVYISSAEDGALTIYFK
-942 DFDVAYLSG
+942 DQSYG
-951 DPFHI
+951 N
-956 YYANAYDT
+956 AN
-964 EATSD
+964 E
-969 KKYGMYSKP
+969 GW
-978 AENESVISRAA
+978 E
-989 DGSLTVYVK
+989 
-998 MPSSRMRG
+998 
-1006 FEVEVRQHLLTNLTV
+1006 FEVRQHLLTNLTITEV
-1021 DSVLVTPM
+1021 
-1029 APAEAT
+1029 EAT
-1035 KGTGDIRLMR
+1035 SV
-1045 AAVYVSGDRTPLTIT
+1045 AADMQTVGARDLQMLRVAVTVTGDRTPIT
-1060 AFEQTTS
+1060 
-1067 DLLIDRHIY
+1067 IDRLVVEANAFAQNIRYY
-1076 ATGHSTTFSTANE
+1076 ATGTIATFSNQNELTAAYTVNE
-1089 FTDSYVMDE
+1089 RGT
-1098 KGVYYFWFVG
+1098 YYFWV
-1108 SVDADAEVGNVVS
+1108 VADASAEADDNDVMSVQ
-1121 LTLDNVVLGEQKI
+1121 LTAVYSGQ
-1134 APQGT
+1134 T
-1139 AAVSINV
+1139 AFMPAQTIVAQTKL
-1146 VSGAHGFYRVG
+1146 AHGMKGTYYIG
-1157 ASALADYPT
+1157 NDALADFHTITNAVDAMEVLGVEGDVVFMIASGTYNEQVVLSEIAGT
-1166 LTAALQAIS
+1166 SADATITFCAESGNAADVVFS
-1175 TIGMDGAVE
+1175 NDNTSDTEGVWTINGMD
-1184 IAVEPGTYTE
+1184 Y
-1194 QVTVPEINGAG
+1194 
-1205 AANTITIRSLS
+1205 L
-1216 GKYNDVTYQ
+1216 
-1225 YHNTLTAEKGVF
+1225 
-1237 TIDGADYVTLKGL
+1237 TLKNIT
-1250 SFTSTYTSNQSP
+1250 FKSNKEGYASCL
-1262 AVVIVRNAAT
+1262 VLKNMSM
-1272 HVTIDSCR
+1272 HVTIDSCVLTTDQTNFGTSQNMQLVR
-1280 IYAERMTEYTMR
+1280 VISE
-1292 LDLLSVDAGENN
+1292 DADNANCN
-1304 YNNDFALTNS
+1304 YLTIRHS
-1314 VLEGGYMGLHV
+1314 TFIGGYHALNLAQGSYATHPYRTDYV
-1325 TGHKAA
+1325 
-1331 ADPLQQNMLISRN
+1331 ISGN
-1344 TFRNQGNQML
+1344 TFIGQE
-1354 YGDAV
+1354 
-1359 SKLQVLNNTFRTEV
+1359 KLVIYTNFLNNLTVTDNSIAITNAGNAEV
-1373 KKSNCAAIDW
+1373 RALDIRALS
-1383 LLIGDTAVIAGNDI
+1383 GHYVIAGN
-1397 YMTAEASDNLNY
+1397 
-1409 QALYFRP
+1409 
-1416 NSYQDK
+1416 
-1422 ENAVLFV
+1422 
-1429 INNTIYAANASTYA
+1429 TITLQCTGSGYANAIYFATSGQT
-1443 SYAVNLNSN
+1443 NC
-1452 LPKLLVAHNTIV
+1452 
-1464 LHAEGT
+1464 AEGT
-1470 AASPVYIQSAP
+1470 KVDVYNNAIYVESSANS
-1481 VAGSLFVN
+1481 AGSCLRFKWQREVN
-1489 NIIQASGKGYA
+1489 MSYNTLLINGTYSTTSALWLENFSNLQLTATNNLIQNINTGNAIFGVKGTYSHNALYSESGN
-1500 IRYKNAGSI
+1500 INNSNA
-1509 ANTVFRHNILY
+1509 A
-1520 TPEAT
+1520 
-1525 FGMPTANVGTFADW
+1525 FADW
-1539 KTAVGATDE
+1539 QTAVGATDE
-1548 DGNLNEAVTFAS
+1548 DANLNEKAVFAS
-1560 ATLLIPKETNEGRL
+1560 NTLLL
-1574 LTAEVMASVTT
+1574 LREAGGLVSATPVAGITT
-1585 DITGKTRAATPTIGA
+1585 DITGKERAAVPTIGA

-1630 VVKANNIGTARVLV
+1630 VVKADNIGTARVLV

-1977 AMKEWKWLDLSRLGA
+1977 ALKEWKWLDLSRLGA

-2016 CLDNFGAATHDPAT
+2016 CLDNLGAATHDPAT

-2044 IRNGILYLIT
+2044 IRDGILYLIT
-2054 SDGKQ
+2054 LDGKQ

>member
-1 MKKLLMYFAVFAMSW
+1 MVLLAMAWLCSAVS
-16 LSGTAAAEDYLM
+16 AEEYLM
-28 PQYGYDTKVVS
+28 PQYGYETKVVS
-39 KDAPITFYDFKGA
+39 KDAPLTFYDFKGA

-62 TVIFKPATEGYS
+62 TVIFKPATDGYS
-74 IKISFEELNLTRYS
+74 IKITFEELNLTKYS
-88 ASYDVYLR
+88 TSYDVYMR
-96 LYNGQ
+96 IYNGQ

-107 TYPTSGNPSGRFAE
+107 TYPTSGNPSGSFAE
-121 NANQIAYIPGDGT
+121 NANQIAYIPGDGA
-134 VTPLPTYISG
+134 VNPLPTYISG
-144 SADGCLSVCLYSKD
+144 AADGCLSVCLYSKD

-168 TVEEVLLESMTVKA
+168 TVEEVLLEAMTVKSA
-182 ASGNNDFVDGE
+182 AVDNSFVVDD
-193 IWAGKQGVGVAG
+193 IWAGKENVAVAG
-205 FGITTEGY
+205 LTVTTDGF
-213 SSPDKLQSLTF
+213 SSPDKLESISF
-224 TCTNA
+224 TSSNTD
-229 AVIDATALK
+229 VIKGENIK
-238 LYAGQSAS
+238 LYAGQAAS
-246 VAGLTEVAGTI
+246 TAGLTELAGTI
-257 TESEGVYTY
+257 TENAGVYTL
-266 TLTDAYS
+266 TLDAPYAFG
-273 LSNGANLFCLG
+273 NGANKFCLG
-284 GDVMTSAAFNA
+284 TTIEAGAAFNA
-295 TASVNVTGI
+295 TGSVTITDIKTTNNFSPLT
-304 ATAGGFTAFT
+304 TAAT
-314 PAAAVTLMVQ
+314 PATLTVQ
-324 PMYLMATDATYS
+324 PMYLMAENATYTIS
-336 IAQDTKFYDEGGKD
+336 QPTNFYDEGGKD
-350 GKVVKGFDGKVV
+350 GKVIKGFDGKVV
-362 FAPATDG
+362 FAPATEG
-369 KKVQLTFKEIDV
+369 SKVKLTFNSINV

-403 STDEKDLLW
+403 STDEADLLW
-412 QLTHAEASSKSD
+412 QISQAEASTTTA
-424 IVIKSTA
+424 IVLKSTA

-443 ISYDSNLK
+443 ISYDTNLK
-451 SGWEAV
+451 DGWEAV
-457 VSEFMPQAMTVSGVE
+457 VSEFTPQAMTVSSIAV
-472 ATKQTGTTVSAG
+472 TKETGTVSAG
-484 AEDVL
+484 TEGKQVAC
-489 IASLKVTTVETE
+489 LKVVTAETE
-501 PALAVKE
+501 PALTVAE
-508 LQFNT
+508 IALNT
-513 NNTNTQL
+513 NNTYPQIK
-520 AKAKLYYT
+520 KAKLYYT
-528 KSNSFATSNLLGEVA
+528 KENSFSTSNLIGEATVDA
-543 IADNKVTLAAT
+543 NTVTISKS
-554 NSVSFRE
+554 NDINFRE
-561 GENYLWLVYDIHTLA
+561 GDNYLWVVCDINELA
-576 ENGMTVDVAL
+576 QNGEKVNVTVTELA
-586 EKLLFTNGTEYAS
+586 FTNLSSVSEFGNQSGE
-599 FAAAD
+599 
-604 GQLTIKNEAVQACGS
+604 LTIENKAVQACGS
-619 QVFNIQG
+619 QTFTIQG

-631 HTVANEYSTKYKA
+631 HTVASEYSSKYMY
-644 EDCDQTVVFKPIHE
+644 EQCDQTVIFKPATA
-658 GYVIQIDYADFD
+658 GNVIQVDYADFD
-670 AYYSSSSY
+670 VYYATSSY
-678 YGTRAKYIVYAGEG
+678 STRAKYIVYDGEG

-714 AADGAITIV
+714 GAMTIV
-723 FNPNTTSTY
+723 FNPNTTSSY
-732 YNGEGWHATVKE
+732 YTGNGWHATVKE
-744 YKLQNMQLESVSVS
+744 YTPKDMEVDTISVE
-758 QASSKLVQ
+758 QASTKLVQ
-766 LGEQKAALL
+766 TGEQKAPLL
-775 DINLQTLGTLNPLTM
+775 NADIQTEGTLNALTLE
-790 DALTVDMK
+790 ALTVDLK
-798 GTENN
+798 GTEGNIST
-803 VETIYLLQGENVLAQ
+803 VYLLQGENVLAQ
-818 AAAAAQV
+818 ASAAAQV

-837 YDNAFVVAADIKA
+837 YSNAFVIAADIKA
-850 DATVETAVDAALKS
+850 DATVETDVDAAMKS
-864 VTLSGNAQAIA
+864 VTLSGNAQTVAA
-875 DGDPEGSRT
+875 GNPEGART

-1205 AANTITIRSLS
+1205 AANTITISSLS

-1225 YHNTLTAEKGVF
+1225 YNNTLTAEKGVF

-1359 SKLQVLNNTFRTEV
+1359 SKLQVLNNTFRAEV

-1383 LLIGDTAVIAGNDI
+1383 LLIGDTTTIAGNDI
-1397 YMTAEASDNLNY
+1397 YMAAEASDDLNY

-1481 VAGSLFVN
+1481 VSGSVFVN
-1489 NIIQASGKGYA
+1489 NIIQASSKGYA
-1500 IRYKNAGSI
+1500 IRYKNAAAI
-1509 ANTVFRHNILY
+1509 ANTAFRHNTLY

-1525 FGMPTANVGTFADW
+1525 FGMPTANVSTFADW

-1607 FRVPA
+1607 FRVPQMT
-1612 LAEGYPA
+1612 EGYPTVNA
-1619 VLNVKDSLADI
+1619 QDVKADI
-1630 VVKANNIGTARVLV
+1630 ILKTDNYGTAKLLILSAESTAPTMEE
-1644 LAADAEAPGVETVIA
+1644 LAAATDEVSLIKDGEVTFTATS
-1659 QGAELTLQKDAEA
+1659 LT
-1672 SITIKGLNEETA
+1672 EETA

-1693 PLGDAAAAVTATESF
+1693 PLGDAAATYKEVAF
-1708 TTLWTL
+1708 TTAWTL
-1714 RPVMLNTIAEQTVAA
+1714 RPVVVNPIAQQTVAEA
-1729 GTALSLTATLTT
+1729 ANITLTATLAT
-1741 EYEQAKPYTYSW
+1741 EYGQAQPYSYAW
-1753 RTAFSNDEI
+1753 RTAFSDAVI
-1762 GNEATLNINATRAT
+1762 GTEASLAVAADKTT
-1776 EYICHVTD
+1776 EYICTVTD
-1784 KFGQDAYVSAHVWVE
+1784 RFDQKGYVSAHVSVTKE
-1799 TADAATF
+1799 MDAATF
-1806 EEYTLPESG
+1806 EEYTLAENG
-1815 HKMVDDA
+1815 HKDSDEA
-1822 WADGGETYLYSG
+1822 WADKTETYLYSG
-1834 SYAFANVPNKSYNA
+1834 SYAFGNTPNKAYKAYN
-1848 FSGYVISADKS
+1848 GYAICSDQS
-1859 NEATGEYMIDQF
+1859 TEATGNYTIDQF
-1871 RSAAGGAYEGDNFAI
+1871 RSAAGGAYEGTNYAV
-1886 AYYSAPSSWY
+1886 AYYSAPSAWF
-1896 AGYKDPI
+1896 AGYTDPI
-1903 TLTYTTE
+1903 TLTNGTE
-1910 AKPITGFYV
+1910 PQAVTGFYI
-1919 TNSAY
+1919 TNTVY
-1924 TLDAILNG
+1924 TLDAILHG
-1932 DYANDA
+1932 DYANGA
-1938 FGEGD
+1938 FAQDD
-1943 YLSLTVKGY
+1943 YMSVTAKGY
-1952 NGETL
+1952 NGSEK
-1957 TGEVMF
+1957 TGEAVF
-1963 YLADYRSANESERF
+1963 YLADYRSENAEEHF
-1977 AMKEWKWLDLSRLGA
+1977 AIDTWKWFDLSALGA
-1992 VTRLEFEMFTTKSDQ
+1992 VTRVEFELFTTKSDAY
-2007 FGFTTPTYF
+2007 GFTTPTYF
-2016 CLDNFGAATHDPAT
+2016 CLDNFGGSKPSDAT
-2030 GAENINGSQKAVKC
+2030 GMDEVQGDNVQCTKV
-2044 IRNGILYLIT
+2044 LL
-2054 SDGKQ
+2054 DGKLFILRGEQ
-2059 FNTQGALVK
+2059 TYDLNGRLIR

>member
-107 TYPTSGNPSGRFAE
+107 TYPTSGNPSGSFAE
-121 NANQIAYIPGDGT
+121 NANQIAYIPGDGA

-257 TESEGVYTY
+257 TEMEGVYTY

-273 LSNGANLFCLG
+273 LSNGANMFCLG
-284 GDVMTSAAFNA
+284 GDVITSAAFNA

-304 ATAGGFTAFT
+304 ATSGGFTAFI
-314 PAAAVTLMVQ
+314 PAAAVTLTVQ

-362 FAPATDG
+362 FAPATEG

-412 QLTHAEASSKSD
+412 QLTQAEASSKSD

-451 SGWEAV
+451 AGWEAV

-508 LQFNT
+508 LLFNT

-528 KSNSFATSNLLGEVA
+528 KSSSFATSNLLGEVA
-543 IADNKVTLAAT
+543 IADNKVTLAAA

-576 ENGMTVDVAL
+576 ENGMAVDVAL

-723 FNPNTTSTY
+723 FNPNTTSSY

-775 DINLQTLGTLNPLTM
+775 DINLQSLGTLNPLTM
-790 DALTVDMK
+790 DALTIDLK

-837 YDNAFVVAADIKA
+837 YDNAFVVVADIKA

-912 GADENYTANFEGY
+912 GADGNYTKNMEGY
-925 ITFVPATEGYAV
+925 ITFVPANEGYAV
-937 ELVFK
+937 EVEVKNYKLSNGAPVKIYYGRSHEGDADATVEYNYSNPEKFVGDVYISSAEDGALTIYFK
-942 DFDVAYLSG
+942 DQSYG
-951 DPFHI
+951 N
-956 YYANAYDT
+956 AN
-964 EATSD
+964 E
-969 KKYGMYSKP
+969 GW
-978 AENESVISRAA
+978 E
-989 DGSLTVYVK
+989 
-998 MPSSRMRG
+998 
-1006 FEVEVRQHLLTNLTV
+1006 FEVRQHLLTNLTITEV
-1021 DSVLVTPM
+1021 
-1029 APAEAT
+1029 EAT
-1035 KGTGDIRLMR
+1035 SV
-1045 AAVYVSGDRTPLTIT
+1045 AADMQTVGARDLQMLRVAVTVTGDRTPIT
-1060 AFEQTTS
+1060 
-1067 DLLIDRHIY
+1067 IDRLAVEANAFAQNIRYY
-1076 ATGHSTTFSTANE
+1076 ATGTIATFSNQNELTAAYTVNE
-1089 FTDSYVMDE
+1089 RGT
-1098 KGVYYFWFVG
+1098 YYFWV
-1108 SVDADAEVGNVVS
+1108 VADASAEADDNDVMSVQ
-1121 LTLDNVVLGEQKI
+1121 LTAVYSGQ
-1134 APQGT
+1134 T
-1139 AAVSINV
+1139 AFTPAQIIVAQTKL
-1146 VSGAHGFYRVG
+1146 AHGMKGTYYIG
-1157 ASALADYPT
+1157 NDALADFH
-1166 LTAALQAIS
+1166 
-1175 TIGMDGAVE
+1175 TITNAVDAMEVLGVEGDVVFMIASGTYNEQVVLSEIAGTSADATITFCAESGNATDVVFSNDNTSDTEGVWTINGMD
-1184 IAVEPGTYTE
+1184 Y
-1194 QVTVPEINGAG
+1194 
-1205 AANTITIRSLS
+1205 L
-1216 GKYNDVTYQ
+1216 
-1225 YHNTLTAEKGVF
+1225 
-1237 TIDGADYVTLKGL
+1237 TLKNLTIQTEKTGYSAAVVL
-1250 SFTSTYTSNQSP
+1250 KNQSE
-1262 AVVIVRNAAT
+1262 
-1272 HVTIDSCR
+1272 HVTIDGCVLTTSVLNNNTSQNCHLV
-1280 IYAERMTEYTMR
+1280 R
-1292 LDLLSVDAGENN
+1292 LISNDADNEENN
-1304 YNNDFALTNS
+1304 YFTLQNS
-1314 VLEGGYMGLHV
+1314 TLNGGY
-1325 TGHKAA
+1325 TGVDLSQSSYATHPNKH
-1331 ADPLQQNMLISRN
+1331 DIVIR
-1344 TFRNQGNQML
+1344 
-1354 YGDAV
+1354 
-1359 SKLQVLNNTFRTEV
+1359 NNTFTGQEKQMV
-1373 KKSNCAAIDW
+1373 YGVMIKNITIVGNTLTMKSFTQSDFRAID
-1383 LLIGDTAVIAGNDI
+1383 LRTKLEGIINITGNNI
-1397 YMTAEASDNLNY
+1397 VLSGT
-1409 QALYFRP
+1409 
-1416 NSYQDK
+1416 SYA
-1422 ENAVLFV
+1422 NAVYLGPTSAANCPEGTV
-1429 INNTIYAANASTYA
+1429 MNIVNNAISVNSQTTSLSSAVQVRYAREVNLLYNTLLVHSEGSNSAPLAVYYAANMQLTATNNLMQNTGETGLAVYYSSAVFAKGTYTKNAFYAQSGSFSNQASDFAAWEALGTITSTNNMVEQAVFA
-1443 SYAVNLNSN
+1443 SNT
-1452 LPKLLVAHNTIV
+1452 LLLLREAGGLV
-1464 LHAEGT
+1464 
-1470 AASPVYIQSAP
+1470 SATP
-1481 VAGSLFVN
+1481 VAG
-1489 NIIQASGKGYA
+1489 I
-1500 IRYKNAGSI
+1500 
-1509 ANTVFRHNILY
+1509 
-1520 TPEAT
+1520 
-1525 FGMPTANVGTFADW
+1525 
-1539 KTAVGATDE
+1539 
-1548 DGNLNEAVTFAS
+1548 
-1560 ATLLIPKETNEGRL
+1560 
-1574 LTAEVMASVTT
+1574 TT
-1585 DITGKTRAATPTIGA
+1585 DITGKLRAAVPTIGA

-1619 VLNVKDSLADI
+1619 VLNVKDCLADI
-1630 VVKANNIGTARVLV
+1630 VVKADNIGTARVLV
-1644 LAADAEAPGVETVIA
+1644 LAADAEVPGVETVIA

-1693 PLGDAAAAVTATESF
+1693 PLGEAAAAVTATESF
-1708 TTLWTL
+1708 TTLWRL

-1957 TGEVMF
+1957 TGEVIF
-1963 YLADYRSANESERF
+1963 YLADYRSANERERF
-1977 AMKEWKWLDLSRLGA
+1977 ALKEWKWLDLSRLGA

-2016 CLDNFGAATHDPAT
+2016 CLDNFGVATHDPAT
-2030 GAENINGSQKAVKC
+2030 RAENVNGSQKAVKC
-2044 IRNGILYLIT
+2044 IRDGILYLIT

>member
-1 MKKLLMYFAVFAMSW
+1 MLMKKLLMYFAVFAMSW

-107 TYPTSGNPSGRFAE
+107 TYPTSGNPSGSFAE
-121 NANQIAYIPGDGT
+121 NANQIAYIPGDGA
-134 VTPLPTYISG
+134 VTLLPTYISG

-257 TESEGVYTY
+257 TEMEGVYTY

-284 GDVMTSAAFNA
+284 GDVITSAAFNA

-304 ATAGGFTAFT
+304 TTSGGFTAFT
-314 PAAAVTLMVQ
+314 PASAVTLTVQ

-350 GKVVKGFDGKVV
+350 GKVIKGFDGKVV
-362 FAPATDG
+362 FAPATEG

-412 QLTHAEASSKSD
+412 QLTQAEASSKSD

-443 ISYDSNLK
+443 VSYDSNLK
-451 SGWEAV
+451 AGWEAV

-508 LQFNT
+508 LLFNT

-543 IADNKVTLAAT
+543 IADNKVTLAAA

-576 ENGMTVDVAL
+576 ENGMAVDVAL

-723 FNPNTTSTY
+723 FNPNTTSSY

-744 YKLQNMQLESVSVS
+744 YKLQNMQLESVSIS

-775 DINLQTLGTLNPLTM
+775 DINLQTLGTLNPLTV
-790 DALTVDMK
+790 DALTIDLK

-818 AAAAAQV
+818 AAAVAQV

-837 YDNAFVVAADIKA
+837 YDNAFVVVADIKA

-897 TVTIGENSLMFYDDG
+897 TVTIGESSLMFYDDG
-912 GADENYTANFEGY
+912 GADGNYTKNMEGY
-925 ITFVPATEGYAV
+925 ITFVPANEGYAV
-937 ELVFK
+937 EVEVKNYKLSNGAPVKIYYGRSHEGDADATVEYNYSNPEKFVGDVYISSAEDGALTIYFK
-942 DFDVAYLSG
+942 DQSYG
-951 DPFHI
+951 N
-956 YYANAYDT
+956 AN
-964 EATSD
+964 E
-969 KKYGMYSKP
+969 GW
-978 AENESVISRAA
+978 E
-989 DGSLTVYVK
+989 
-998 MPSSRMRG
+998 
-1006 FEVEVRQHLLTNLTV
+1006 FEVRQHLLTNLTITEV
-1021 DSVLVTPM
+1021 
-1029 APAEAT
+1029 EAT
-1035 KGTGDIRLMR
+1035 SV
-1045 AAVYVSGDRTPLTIT
+1045 AADMQTVGARDLQMLRVAVTVTGDRTPIT
-1060 AFEQTTS
+1060 
-1067 DLLIDRHIY
+1067 IDRLAVEANAFAQNIRYY
-1076 ATGHSTTFSTANE
+1076 ATGTIATFSNQNELTAAYTVNE
-1089 FTDSYVMDE
+1089 RGT
-1098 KGVYYFWFVG
+1098 YYFWV
-1108 SVDADAEVGNVVS
+1108 VADASAEADDNDVISVQ
-1121 LTLDNVVLGEQKI
+1121 LTAVYSGQ
-1134 APQGT
+1134 T
-1139 AAVSINV
+1139 AFTPAQIIVAQTKL
-1146 VSGAHGFYRVG
+1146 AHGMKGTYYIG
-1157 ASALADYPT
+1157 NDALADFH
-1166 LTAALQAIS
+1166 
-1175 TIGMDGAVE
+1175 TITNAVDAMEVLGVEGDVVFMIASGTYNEQVVLSEIAGTSADATITFCAESGNATDVVFSNDNTSDTEGVWTINGMD
-1184 IAVEPGTYTE
+1184 Y
-1194 QVTVPEINGAG
+1194 
-1205 AANTITIRSLS
+1205 L
-1216 GKYNDVTYQ
+1216 
-1225 YHNTLTAEKGVF
+1225 
-1237 TIDGADYVTLKGL
+1237 TLKNLTIQTEKTGYSAAVVL
-1250 SFTSTYTSNQSP
+1250 KNQSE
-1262 AVVIVRNAAT
+1262 
-1272 HVTIDSCR
+1272 HVTIDGCVLTTSVLNNNTSQNCHLV
-1280 IYAERMTEYTMR
+1280 R
-1292 LDLLSVDAGENN
+1292 LISNDADNEENN
-1304 YNNDFALTNS
+1304 YFTLQNS
-1314 VLEGGYMGLHV
+1314 TLNGGY
-1325 TGHKAA
+1325 TGVDLSQSSYATHPNKH
-1331 ADPLQQNMLISRN
+1331 DIVIR
-1344 TFRNQGNQML
+1344 
-1354 YGDAV
+1354 
-1359 SKLQVLNNTFRTEV
+1359 NNTFTGQEKQMV
-1373 KKSNCAAIDW
+1373 YGVMIKNITIVGNTLTMKSFTQSDFRAID
-1383 LLIGDTAVIAGNDI
+1383 LRTKLEGIINITGNNI
-1397 YMTAEASDNLNY
+1397 VLSGT
-1409 QALYFRP
+1409 
-1416 NSYQDK
+1416 SYA
-1422 ENAVLFV
+1422 NAVYLGPTSAANCPEGTV
-1429 INNTIYAANASTYA
+1429 MNIVNNAISVNSQTTSLSSAVQVRYAREVNLLYNTLLVHSEGSNSAPLAVYYAANMQLTATNNLMQNTGETGLAVYYSSAAFAKGTYTKNAFYAQSGSFSNQASDFAAWEALGTITSTNNMVEQAVFA
-1443 SYAVNLNSN
+1443 SNT
-1452 LPKLLVAHNTIV
+1452 LLLLREAGGLV
-1464 LHAEGT
+1464 
-1470 AASPVYIQSAP
+1470 SATP
-1481 VAGSLFVN
+1481 VAG
-1489 NIIQASGKGYA
+1489 I
-1500 IRYKNAGSI
+1500 
-1509 ANTVFRHNILY
+1509 
-1520 TPEAT
+1520 
-1525 FGMPTANVGTFADW
+1525 
-1539 KTAVGATDE
+1539 
-1548 DGNLNEAVTFAS
+1548 
-1560 ATLLIPKETNEGRL
+1560 
-1574 LTAEVMASVTT
+1574 TT
-1585 DITGKTRAATPTIGA
+1585 DITGKLRAAVPTIGA

-1619 VLNVKDSLADI
+1619 VLNVKDCLADI
-1630 VVKANNIGTARVLV
+1630 VVKADNIGTARVLV

-1693 PLGDAAAAVTATESF
+1693 PLGEAAAAVTATESF
-1708 TTLWTL
+1708 TTLWRL

-1957 TGEVMF
+1957 TGEVIF

-1977 AMKEWKWLDLSRLGA
+1977 ALKEWKWLDLSRLGA

-2016 CLDNFGAATHDPAT
+2016 CLDNFGVATHDPAT
-2030 GAENINGSQKAVKC
+2030 GAENVNGSQKAVKC
-2044 IRNGILYLIT
+2044 IRDGILYLIT

>member
-107 TYPTSGNPSGRFAE
+107 TYPTSGNPSGSFAE
-121 NANQIAYIPGDGT
+121 NANQIAYIPGDGA

-304 ATAGGFTAFT
+304 ATSGGFTAFI
-314 PAAAVTLMVQ
+314 PAAAVTLTVQ

-362 FAPATDG
+362 FAPATEG
-369 KKVQLTFKEIDV
+369 KKVSLTFKDIDV

-412 QLTHAEASSKSD
+412 QLTQAEASSKSD

-451 SGWEAV
+451 AGWEAV

-528 KSNSFATSNLLGEVA
+528 KSSSFATSNLLGEVA
-543 IADNKVTLAAT
+543 IADNKVTLAAA

-576 ENGMTVDVAL
+576 ENGMAVDVAL

-723 FNPNTTSTY
+723 FNPNTTSSY

-744 YKLQNMQLESVSVS
+744 YKLQNMQLESVNVS

-775 DINLQTLGTLNPLTM
+775 DINLQTLGTLNPLTV
-790 DALTVDMK
+790 DALTIDLK

-825 TLTLETPATLAE
+825 TLTLETPTTLAE

-850 DATVETAVDAALKS
+850 DAMVETAVDAALKS

-897 TVTIGENSLMFYDDG
+897 TVTIGESSLMFYDDG
-912 GADENYTANFEGY
+912 GADGNYTKNMEGY
-925 ITFVPATEGYAV
+925 ITFVPANEGYAV
-937 ELVFK
+937 EVEVKNYKLSNGAPVKIYYGRSHEGDADATVEYNYSNPEKFVGDVYISSAEDGALTIYFK
-942 DFDVAYLSG
+942 DQSYG
-951 DPFHI
+951 N
-956 YYANAYDT
+956 AN
-964 EATSD
+964 E
-969 KKYGMYSKP
+969 GW
-978 AENESVISRAA
+978 E
-989 DGSLTVYVK
+989 
-998 MPSSRMRG
+998 
-1006 FEVEVRQHLLTNLTV
+1006 FEVRQHLLTNLTITEV
-1021 DSVLVTPM
+1021 
-1029 APAEAT
+1029 EAT
-1035 KGTGDIRLMR
+1035 SV
-1045 AAVYVSGDRTPLTIT
+1045 AADMQTVGARDLQMLRVAVTVTGDRTPIT
-1060 AFEQTTS
+1060 
-1067 DLLIDRHIY
+1067 IDRLAVEANAFAQNIRYY
-1076 ATGHSTTFSTANE
+1076 ATGTIATFSNQNELTAAYTVNE
-1089 FTDSYVMDE
+1089 RGT
-1098 KGVYYFWFVG
+1098 YYFWV
-1108 SVDADAEVGNVVS
+1108 VADASAEADDNDVISVQ
-1121 LTLDNVVLGEQKI
+1121 LTAVYSGQ
-1134 APQGT
+1134 T
-1139 AAVSINV
+1139 AFTPAQIIVAQTKL
-1146 VSGAHGFYRVG
+1146 AHGMKGTYYIG
-1157 ASALADYPT
+1157 NDALADFH
-1166 LTAALQAIS
+1166 
-1175 TIGMDGAVE
+1175 TITNAVDAMEVLGVEGDVVFMIASGTYNEQVVLSEIAGTSADATITFCAESGNATDVVFSNDNTSDTEGVWTINGMD
-1184 IAVEPGTYTE
+1184 Y
-1194 QVTVPEINGAG
+1194 
-1205 AANTITIRSLS
+1205 L
-1216 GKYNDVTYQ
+1216 
-1225 YHNTLTAEKGVF
+1225 
-1237 TIDGADYVTLKGL
+1237 TLKNLTIQTEKTGYSAAVVL
-1250 SFTSTYTSNQSP
+1250 KNQSE
-1262 AVVIVRNAAT
+1262 
-1272 HVTIDSCR
+1272 HVTIDGCVLTTSVLNNNTSQNCHLV
-1280 IYAERMTEYTMR
+1280 R
-1292 LDLLSVDAGENN
+1292 LISNDADNEENN
-1304 YNNDFALTNS
+1304 YFTLQNS
-1314 VLEGGYMGLHV
+1314 TLNGGY
-1325 TGHKAA
+1325 TGVDLSQSSYATHPNKH
-1331 ADPLQQNMLISRN
+1331 DIVIR
-1344 TFRNQGNQML
+1344 
-1354 YGDAV
+1354 
-1359 SKLQVLNNTFRTEV
+1359 NNTFTGQEKQMV
-1373 KKSNCAAIDW
+1373 YGVMIKNITIVGNTLTMKSFTQSDFRAID
-1383 LLIGDTAVIAGNDI
+1383 LRTKLEGIINITGNNI
-1397 YMTAEASDNLNY
+1397 VLSGT
-1409 QALYFRP
+1409 
-1416 NSYQDK
+1416 SYA
-1422 ENAVLFV
+1422 NAVYLGPTSAANCPEGTV
-1429 INNTIYAANASTYA
+1429 MNIVNNAISVNSQTTSLSSAVQVRYAREVNLLYNTLLVHSEGSNSAPLAVYYAANMQLTATNNLMQNTGETGLAVYYSSAAFAKGTYTKNAFYAQSGSFSNQASDFAAWEALGTITSTNNMVEQAVFA
-1443 SYAVNLNSN
+1443 SNT
-1452 LPKLLVAHNTIV
+1452 LLLLREAGGLV
-1464 LHAEGT
+1464 
-1470 AASPVYIQSAP
+1470 SATP
-1481 VAGSLFVN
+1481 VAG
-1489 NIIQASGKGYA
+1489 I
-1500 IRYKNAGSI
+1500 
-1509 ANTVFRHNILY
+1509 
-1520 TPEAT
+1520 
-1525 FGMPTANVGTFADW
+1525 
-1539 KTAVGATDE
+1539 
-1548 DGNLNEAVTFAS
+1548 
-1560 ATLLIPKETNEGRL
+1560 
-1574 LTAEVMASVTT
+1574 TT
-1585 DITGKTRAATPTIGA
+1585 DITGKLRAAVPTIGA

-1619 VLNVKDSLADI
+1619 VLNVKDCLADI
-1630 VVKANNIGTARVLV
+1630 VVKADNIGTARVLV
-1644 LAADAEAPGVETVIA
+1644 LAADAEVPGVETVIA

-1693 PLGDAAAAVTATESF
+1693 PLGEAAAAVTATESF
-1708 TTLWTL
+1708 TTLWRL

-1957 TGEVMF
+1957 TGEVIF

-1977 AMKEWKWLDLSRLGA
+1977 ALKEWKWLDLSRLGA

-2016 CLDNFGAATHDPAT
+2016 CLDNFGVATHDPAT
-2030 GAENINGSQKAVKC
+2030 GAENVNGSQKAVKC
-2044 IRNGILYLIT
+2044 IRDGILYLIT

>member
-1 MKKLLMYFAVFAMSW
+1 MLMKKLLMHFAVFAMSW

-52 DTHFTQSAFS
+52 DTHFSQSAFS

-107 TYPTSGNPSGRFAE
+107 TYPTSGNPSGSFAE
-121 NANQIAYIPGDGT
+121 NANQIAYIPGDGA

-257 TESEGVYTY
+257 TELEGVYTY
-266 TLTDAYS
+266 TLTDTYS

-284 GDVMTSAAFNA
+284 GDVITSAAFNA

-304 ATAGGFTAFT
+304 ATAGGFTAFI
-314 PAAAVTLMVQ
+314 PAAAVTLTVQ

-362 FAPATDG
+362 FAPATEG

-412 QLTHAEASSKSD
+412 QLTQAEASSKSD

-451 SGWEAV
+451 AGWEAV

-528 KSNSFATSNLLGEVA
+528 KSSSFATSNLLGEVA
-543 IADNKVTLAAT
+543 IADNKVTLAAA

-576 ENGMTVDVAL
+576 ENGMAVDVAL

-723 FNPNTTSTY
+723 FNPNTTSSY

-775 DINLQTLGTLNPLTM
+775 DINLQTLGTLNPLTV
-790 DALTVDMK
+790 DALTIDLK

-912 GADENYTANFEGY
+912 GADGNYTKNMEGY
-925 ITFVPATEGYAV
+925 ITFVPANEGYAV
-937 ELVFK
+937 EVEVKNYKLSNGAPVKIYYGRSHEGDADATVEYNYSNPEKFVGDVYISSAEDGALTIYFK
-942 DFDVAYLSG
+942 DQSYG
-951 DPFHI
+951 N
-956 YYANAYDT
+956 AN
-964 EATSD
+964 E
-969 KKYGMYSKP
+969 GW
-978 AENESVISRAA
+978 E
-989 DGSLTVYVK
+989 
-998 MPSSRMRG
+998 
-1006 FEVEVRQHLLTNLTV
+1006 FEVRQHLLTNLTITEV
-1021 DSVLVTPM
+1021 
-1029 APAEAT
+1029 EAT
-1035 KGTGDIRLMR
+1035 SV
-1045 AAVYVSGDRTPLTIT
+1045 AADMQTVGAKDLQMLRVAVTATGDRTPIT
-1060 AFEQTTS
+1060 
-1067 DLLIDRHIY
+1067 IDRLAVEANAFAQNIRYY
-1076 ATGHSTTFSTANE
+1076 ATGTIATFSNQNELTAAYTINE
-1089 FTDSYVMDE
+1089 RGT
-1098 KGVYYFWFVG
+1098 YYFWV
-1108 SVDADAEVGNVVS
+1108 VADASAEADDNDVMSVQ
-1121 LTLDNVVLGEQKI
+1121 LTAVYSGQ
-1134 APQGT
+1134 T
-1139 AAVSINV
+1139 AFTPAQIIVAQTKL
-1146 VSGAHGFYRVG
+1146 AHGMKGTYYIG
-1157 ASALADYPT
+1157 NDALADFH
-1166 LTAALQAIS
+1166 
-1175 TIGMDGAVE
+1175 TITNAVDAMEVLGVEGDVVFMIASGTYNEQVVLSEIAGTSADATITFCAESGNATDVVFSNDNTSDTEGVWTINGMD
-1184 IAVEPGTYTE
+1184 Y
-1194 QVTVPEINGAG
+1194 
-1205 AANTITIRSLS
+1205 L
-1216 GKYNDVTYQ
+1216 
-1225 YHNTLTAEKGVF
+1225 
-1237 TIDGADYVTLKGL
+1237 TLKNLTIQTEKTGYSAAVVL
-1250 SFTSTYTSNQSP
+1250 KNQSE
-1262 AVVIVRNAAT
+1262 
-1272 HVTIDSCR
+1272 HVTIDGCVLTTSVLNNNTSQNCHLV
-1280 IYAERMTEYTMR
+1280 R
-1292 LDLLSVDAGENN
+1292 LISNDADNEENN
-1304 YNNDFALTNS
+1304 YFTLQNS
-1314 VLEGGYMGLHV
+1314 TLNGGY
-1325 TGHKAA
+1325 TGVDLSQSSYATHPNKH
-1331 ADPLQQNMLISRN
+1331 DIVIR
-1344 TFRNQGNQML
+1344 
-1354 YGDAV
+1354 
-1359 SKLQVLNNTFRTEV
+1359 NNTFTGQEKQMV
-1373 KKSNCAAIDW
+1373 YGVMIKNITIVGNTLTMKSFTQSDFRAID
-1383 LLIGDTAVIAGNDI
+1383 LRTKLEGIINITGNNI
-1397 YMTAEASDNLNY
+1397 VLSGT
-1409 QALYFRP
+1409 
-1416 NSYQDK
+1416 SYA
-1422 ENAVLFV
+1422 NAVYLGPTSAANCPEGTV
-1429 INNTIYAANASTYA
+1429 MNIVNNAISVNSQTTSLSSAVQVRYAREVNLLYNTLLVHSEGSNSAPLAVYYAANMQLTATNNLMQNTGETGLAVYYSSAAFAKGIYTKNAFYAQSGSFSNQASDFAAWEALGTITSTNNMVEQAVFA
-1443 SYAVNLNSN
+1443 SNT
-1452 LPKLLVAHNTIV
+1452 LLLLREAGGLV
-1464 LHAEGT
+1464 
-1470 AASPVYIQSAP
+1470 SATP
-1481 VAGSLFVN
+1481 VAG
-1489 NIIQASGKGYA
+1489 I
-1500 IRYKNAGSI
+1500 
-1509 ANTVFRHNILY
+1509 
-1520 TPEAT
+1520 
-1525 FGMPTANVGTFADW
+1525 
-1539 KTAVGATDE
+1539 
-1548 DGNLNEAVTFAS
+1548 
-1560 ATLLIPKETNEGRL
+1560 
-1574 LTAEVMASVTT
+1574 TT
-1585 DITGKTRAATPTIGA
+1585 DITGKLRAAVPTIGA

-1619 VLNVKDSLADI
+1619 VLNVKDCLADI
-1630 VVKANNIGTARVLV
+1630 VVKADNIGTARVLV

-1693 PLGDAAAAVTATESF
+1693 PLGEAAAAVTATESF
-1708 TTLWTL
+1708 TTLWRL

-1957 TGEVMF
+1957 TGEVIF
-1963 YLADYRSANESERF
+1963 YLADYRSANERERF
-1977 AMKEWKWLDLSRLGA
+1977 ALKEWKWLDLSRLGA

-2016 CLDNFGAATHDPAT
+2016 CLDNFGVATHDPAT
-2030 GAENINGSQKAVKC
+2030 GAENVNGSQKAVKC
-2044 IRNGILYLIT
+2044 IRDGILYLIT

>member
-28 PQYGYDTKVVS
+28 PQWGYEEKTIATGES
-39 KDAPITFYDFKGA
+39 LTFYDFKGEA
-52 DTHFTQSAFS
+52 DIPSASSSNSYS
-62 TVIFKPATEGYS
+62 TIVFKPAEAGYGVNIAFDYIEVEDDGS
-74 IKISFEELNLTRYS
+74 GWV
-88 ASYDVYLR
+88 SYLDIFDGVFDKTLV
-96 LYNGQ
+96 NGGSYPSSVSGSTTPFSQ
-101 YDVDGT
+101 LSTPLKHYENGKFSNETFQSSDGT
-107 TYPTSGNPSGRFAE
+107 GA
-121 NANQIAYIPGDGT
+121 
-134 VTPLPTYISG
+134 
-144 SADGCLSVCLYSKD
+144 LSVCFHYRYAGASRG
-158 PSPKESYWKA
+158 WKA
-168 TVEEVLLESMTVKA
+168 TVTTVKLQDMELKSA
-182 ASGNNDFVDGE
+182 TAVYDFVNSE
-193 IWAGKQGVGVAG
+193 IWAGKQDVALAG
-205 FGITTEGY
+205 LNIVAEGGGN
-213 SSPDKLQSLTF
+213 PDAVQTITF
-224 TCTNA
+224 TLTGTDVIDVSKLAVYAGKAANVSGLTNTE
-229 AVIDATALK
+229 AVI
-238 LYAGQSAS
+238 
-246 VAGLTEVAGTI
+246 TEN
-257 TESEGVYTY
+257 EGVYTA
-266 TLTDAYS
+266 TLNKTLGNGNNYFTIGGAI
-273 LSNGANLFCLG
+273 LS
-284 GDVMTSAAFNA
+284 SAAFNA

-314 PAAAVTLMVQ
+314 PAAAVTLTVQ

-336 IAQDTKFYDEGGKD
+336 ISQDTKFYDEGGKD
-350 GKVVKGFDGKVV
+350 GNVVKGFDGKVV

-412 QLTHAEASSKSD
+412 QLTQAEASSKSD

-443 ISYDSNLK
+443 VSYDSNLK
-451 SGWEAV
+451 AGWEAV

-508 LQFNT
+508 LLFNT
-513 NNTNTQL
+513 NNTNMQL

-543 IADNKVTLAAT
+543 IADNKVTLAAV

-576 ENGMTVDVAL
+576 ENGMAVDVAL

-599 FAAAD
+599 FATAD

-775 DINLQTLGTLNPLTM
+775 DINLQTLGTLNPLTV

-803 VETIYLLQGENVLAQ
+803 VNTVYLLQGENVLAQ

-837 YDNAFVVAADIKA
+837 YDNAFVVVADIKA
-850 DATVETAVDAALKS
+850 DATVETAVDAAIKS
-864 VTLSGNAQAIA
+864 ITLSGNAQTVA

-912 GADENYTANFEGY
+912 GADGNYTKNMEGY
-925 ITFVPATEGYAV
+925 ITFVPANEGYAV
-937 ELVFK
+937 EVEVKNYKLSNGAPVKIYYGRSHEGDADATVEYNYSNPEKFVGDVYISSAEDGALTIYFK
-942 DFDVAYLSG
+942 DQSYG
-951 DPFHI
+951 N
-956 YYANAYDT
+956 AN
-964 EATSD
+964 E
-969 KKYGMYSKP
+969 GW
-978 AENESVISRAA
+978 E
-989 DGSLTVYVK
+989 
-998 MPSSRMRG
+998 
-1006 FEVEVRQHLLTNLTV
+1006 FEVRQHLLTNLTITEV
-1021 DSVLVTPM
+1021 
-1029 APAEAT
+1029 EAT
-1035 KGTGDIRLMR
+1035 SV
-1045 AAVYVSGDRTPLTIT
+1045 AADMQTVGAKDLQMLRVAVTVTGDRTPIT
-1060 AFEQTTS
+1060 
-1067 DLLIDRHIY
+1067 IDRLAVEANAFAQNIRYY
-1076 ATGHSTTFSTANE
+1076 ATGTIATFSNQNELTAAYTVNE
-1089 FTDSYVMDE
+1089 RGT
-1098 KGVYYFWFVG
+1098 YYFWV
-1108 SVDADAEVGNVVS
+1108 VADASAEADDNDVMSVQ
-1121 LTLDNVVLGEQKI
+1121 LTAVYSGQ
-1134 APQGT
+1134 T
-1139 AAVSINV
+1139 AFTPAQTIVAQTKL
-1146 VSGAHGFYRVG
+1146 AHGMKGTFYIG
-1157 ASALADYPT
+1157 NDALADFHTITNAVDAMEVLGVEGDVVFMIATGTYNEQVVLSEIAGT
-1166 LTAALQAIS
+1166 SADATITFCAESGNAADVVFS
-1175 TIGMDGAVE
+1175 NDNTSDTEGVWTINGMD
-1184 IAVEPGTYTE
+1184 Y
-1194 QVTVPEINGAG
+1194 
-1205 AANTITIRSLS
+1205 L
-1216 GKYNDVTYQ
+1216 
-1225 YHNTLTAEKGVF
+1225 
-1237 TIDGADYVTLKGL
+1237 TLKNIT
-1250 SFTSTYTSNQSP
+1250 FKSNKEGYASCL
-1262 AVVIVRNAAT
+1262 VLKNMSM
-1272 HVTIDSCR
+1272 HVTIDSCVLTTDQTNFGTSQNMQLVR
-1280 IYAERMTEYTMR
+1280 VISE
-1292 LDLLSVDAGENN
+1292 DADNANCN
-1304 YNNDFALTNS
+1304 YLTIRHS
-1314 VLEGGYMGLHV
+1314 TFIGGYHALNLTQGSYATHPYRTDYV
-1325 TGHKAA
+1325 
-1331 ADPLQQNMLISRN
+1331 ISGN
-1344 TFRNQGNQML
+1344 TFIGQE
-1354 YGDAV
+1354 
-1359 SKLQVLNNTFRTEV
+1359 KLVIYTNFLNNLTVTDNSIAITNAGNAEV
-1373 KKSNCAAIDW
+1373 RALDIRALS
-1383 LLIGDTAVIAGNDI
+1383 GHYVIAGN
-1397 YMTAEASDNLNY
+1397 
-1409 QALYFRP
+1409 
-1416 NSYQDK
+1416 
-1422 ENAVLFV
+1422 
-1429 INNTIYAANASTYA
+1429 TITLQCTGSGYANAIYFAT
-1443 SYAVNLNSN
+1443 NGQTNC
-1452 LPKLLVAHNTIV
+1452 
-1464 LHAEGT
+1464 AEGT
-1470 AASPVYIQSAP
+1470 KVDVYNNAIYVESSANSASSCLRFKWQREVNMSYNTLLINGTYSTTSALWLENFSNLQLTATNNLIQNINTGNAIFGVKGTYSHNALYSESGNINNSNAA
-1481 VAGSLFVN
+1481 
-1489 NIIQASGKGYA
+1489 
-1500 IRYKNAGSI
+1500 
-1509 ANTVFRHNILY
+1509 
-1520 TPEAT
+1520 
-1525 FGMPTANVGTFADW
+1525 FADW
-1539 KTAVGATDE
+1539 QTAVGATDE
-1548 DGNLNEAVTFAS
+1548 DANLNEKAVFAS
-1560 ATLLIPKETNEGRL
+1560 NTLLL
-1574 LTAEVMASVTT
+1574 LRQAGGLVSATPVAGITT
-1585 DITGKTRAATPTIGA
+1585 DITGKLRAAVPTIGA

-1630 VVKANNIGTARVLV
+1630 VVKADNIGTARVLV
-1644 LAADAEAPGVETVIA
+1644 LAADAEAPGVETVTA

-1806 EEYTLPESG
+1806 EEYTLPQGG
-1815 HKMVDDA
+1815 HKMVDQA
-1822 WADGGETYLYSG
+1822 WADGVETALYSG
-1834 SYAFANVPNKSYNA
+1834 GYAFANVPNKAYNA
-1848 FSGYVISADKS
+1848 FNGYVISADKS

-1903 TLTYTTE
+1903 SLTYTAARTV
-1910 AKPITGFYV
+1910 TGFYV

-1924 TLDAILNG
+1924 TMDAILHG
-1932 DYANDA
+1932 DYANEA

-1943 YLSLTVKGY
+1943 YLSLTIKGY
-1952 NGETL
+1952 NGETA
-1957 TGEVMF
+1957 TGEVVF
-1963 YLADYRSANESERF
+1963 YLADYRSADESERF
-1977 AMKEWKWLDLSRLGA
+1977 ALKEWKWLDLSRLGA
-1992 VTRLEFEMFTTKSDQ
+1992 VTRLEFEMFTTKSDAY
-2007 FGFTTPTYF
+2007 GFTTPTYF
-2016 CLDNFGAATHDPAT
+2016 CLDNFGGVAPSQGT
-2030 GAENINGSQKAVKC
+2030 GVGNTFGNLQPVKR
-2044 IRNGILYLIT
+2044 IESGMLYIVMP
-2054 SDGKQ
+2054 DGKQ
-2059 FNTQGALVK
+2059 FNAQGELVK

>member
-74 IKISFEELNLTRYS
+74 IKISFEELNLTKYS
-88 ASYDVYLR
+88 DSWNVYMR
-96 LYNGQ
+96 IYNGQ
-101 YDVDGT
+101 YDVEGT
-107 TYPTSGNPSGRFAE
+107 TYPTSGNPSGSFAE
-121 NANQIAYIPGDGT
+121 NANQIAYIPGDGA

-182 ASGNNDFVDGE
+182 ASGYNDFVDGE

-238 LYAGQSAS
+238 LYVGQSAS

-266 TLTDAYS
+266 TLTDAYA

-314 PAAAVTLMVQ
+314 PAAAVTLTVQ

-336 IAQDTKFYDEGGKD
+336 ISQDTKFYDEGGKD

-362 FAPATDG
+362 FAPATEG

-412 QLTHAEASSKSD
+412 QLTQAEASSKSD

-451 SGWEAV
+451 AGWEAV
-457 VSEFMPQAMTVSGVE
+457 VSEFTPQAMTVS
-472 ATKQTGTTVSAG
+472 ALNLTKSTGTVSAG
-484 AEDVL
+484 TENAQV
-489 IASLKVTTVETE
+489 ASVKITTTETE
-501 PALAVKE
+501 PALSVAS
-508 LQFNT
+508 LSLNT
-513 NNTNTQL
+513 NDTYSQI
-520 AKAKLYYT
+520 AKVKLYYT
-528 KSNSFATSNLLGEVA
+528 KDNAFATTHLIGEAIVESNTVTITKSADVA
-543 IADNKVTLAAT
+543 
-554 NSVSFRE
+554 FRE
-561 GENYLWLVYDIHTLA
+561 GENYLWLVGDISPLSTNDEKVNVTLT
-576 ENGMTVDVAL
+576 NLT
-586 EKLLFTNGTEYAS
+586 FTNGTSVTDFGVQSGE
-599 FAAAD
+599 
-604 GQLTIKNEAVQACGS
+604 LTIKNVAVQACGT
-619 QVFNIQG
+619 QTFTVLG
-626 EWQYT
+626 DWAYT
-631 HTVANEYSTKYKA
+631 HTITSEYNSKYTA
-644 EDCDQTVVFKPIHE
+644 EQCDQTVVFKPATAGH
-658 GYVIQIDYADFD
+658 VIQIDYADFD
-670 AYYSSSSY
+670 VYYASSSY
-678 YGTRAKYIVYAGEG
+678 STRAKYIVYDGEG
-692 TSGDKLWELDANGKK
+692 TSGTILWQLDANGKK
-707 PTQIRST
+707 PTQLRST
-714 AADGAITIV
+714 TGAMTIV
-723 FNPNTTSTY
+723 FNPNTTASY
-732 YNGEGWHATVKE
+732 YTGNGWHATVKE
-744 YKLQNMQLESVSVS
+744 YKLQNMVLETATVE
-758 QASSKLVQ
+758 QASTKLVQ

-775 DINLQTLGTLNPLTM
+775 DINLQTLGTLNPLTV
-790 DALTVDMK
+790 DALTVDLK

-837 YDNAFVVAADIKA
+837 YDNAFVVVADIKA
-850 DATVETAVDAALKS
+850 DATVETDVDAALKS
-864 VTLSGNAQAIA
+864 VTLSGNAQTVTA
-875 DGDPEGSRT
+875 GDPEGTRT

-1108 SVDADAEVGNVVS
+1108 SVDADAEVGNAVS

-1225 YHNTLTAEKGVF
+1225 YNNTLTAEKGVF

-1344 TFRNQGNQML
+1344 TFRNQSNQML

-1359 SKLQVLNNTFRTEV
+1359 SKLQVLNNTFRAEV

-1383 LLIGDTAVIAGNDI
+1383 LLIGDTTTIAGNDI
-1397 YMTAEASDNLNY
+1397 YMAAEASDDLNY

-1422 ENAVLFV
+1422 ENAVLYIV
-1429 INNTIYAANASTYA
+1429 NNAIYAANGSTYA

-1464 LHAEGT
+1464 LNAEGT

-1525 FGMPTANVGTFADW
+1525 FGMPTANVSTFADW

-1585 DITGKTRAATPTIGA
+1585 DITGKERASVPTIGA

-1607 FRVPA
+1607 FRVPT

-1630 VVKANNIGTARVLV
+1630 VVKADNIGTARVLV

-1684 YKAYVVTLS
+1684 YKAYVATLS

-1714 RPVMLNTIAEQTVAA
+1714 RPVMLNAIAEQTVAA

-1762 GNEATLNINATRAT
+1762 GNEATLNTNATRAT

-1903 TLTYTTE
+1903 ILTYTTE
-1910 AKPITGFYV
+1910 AKLITGFYV

-1977 AMKEWKWLDLSRLGA
+1977 ALKEWKWLDLSRLGA

-2044 IRNGILYLIT
+2044 IRDGILYLIT

>member
-107 TYPTSGNPSGRFAE
+107 TYPTSGNPSGSFAE
-121 NANQIAYIPGDGT
+121 NANQIAYIPGDGA

-257 TESEGVYTY
+257 TEMEGVYTY

-273 LSNGANLFCLG
+273 LSNGANMFCLG
-284 GDVMTSAAFNA
+284 GDVITSAAFNA

-304 ATAGGFTAFT
+304 ATSGGFTAFI
-314 PAAAVTLMVQ
+314 PAAAVTLTVQ

-362 FAPATDG
+362 FAPATEG

-412 QLTHAEASSKSD
+412 QLTQAEASSKSD

-451 SGWEAV
+451 AGWEAV

-508 LQFNT
+508 LLFNT

-528 KSNSFATSNLLGEVA
+528 KSSSFATSNLLGEVA
-543 IADNKVTLAAT
+543 IADNKVTLAAA

-576 ENGMTVDVAL
+576 ENGMAVDVAL

-723 FNPNTTSTY
+723 FNPNTTSSY

-775 DINLQTLGTLNPLTM
+775 DINLQSLGTLNPLTM
-790 DALTVDMK
+790 DALTIDLK

-837 YDNAFVVAADIKA
+837 YDNAFVVVADIKA

-912 GADENYTANFEGY
+912 GADGNYTKNMEGY
-925 ITFVPATEGYAV
+925 ITFVPANEGYAV
-937 ELVFK
+937 EVEVKNYKLSNGAPVKIYYGRSHEGDADATVEYNYSNPEKFVGDVYISSAEDGALTIYFK
-942 DFDVAYLSG
+942 DQSYG
-951 DPFHI
+951 N
-956 YYANAYDT
+956 AN
-964 EATSD
+964 E
-969 KKYGMYSKP
+969 GW
-978 AENESVISRAA
+978 E
-989 DGSLTVYVK
+989 
-998 MPSSRMRG
+998 
-1006 FEVEVRQHLLTNLTV
+1006 FEVRQHLLTNLTITEV
-1021 DSVLVTPM
+1021 
-1029 APAEAT
+1029 EAT
-1035 KGTGDIRLMR
+1035 SV
-1045 AAVYVSGDRTPLTIT
+1045 AADMQTVGARDLQMLRVAVTVTGDRTPIT
-1060 AFEQTTS
+1060 
-1067 DLLIDRHIY
+1067 IDRLAVEANAFAQNIRYY
-1076 ATGHSTTFSTANE
+1076 ATGTIATFSNQNELTAAYTVNE
-1089 FTDSYVMDE
+1089 RGT
-1098 KGVYYFWFVG
+1098 YYFWV
-1108 SVDADAEVGNVVS
+1108 VADASAEADDNDVMSVQ
-1121 LTLDNVVLGEQKI
+1121 LTAVYSGQ
-1134 APQGT
+1134 T
-1139 AAVSINV
+1139 AFTPAQIIVAQTKL
-1146 VSGAHGFYRVG
+1146 AHGMKGTYYIG
-1157 ASALADYPT
+1157 NDALADFH
-1166 LTAALQAIS
+1166 
-1175 TIGMDGAVE
+1175 TITNAVDAMEVLGVEGDVVFMIASGTYNEQVVLSEIAGTSADATITFCAESGNATDVVFSNDNTSDTEGVWTINGMD
-1184 IAVEPGTYTE
+1184 Y
-1194 QVTVPEINGAG
+1194 
-1205 AANTITIRSLS
+1205 L
-1216 GKYNDVTYQ
+1216 
-1225 YHNTLTAEKGVF
+1225 
-1237 TIDGADYVTLKGL
+1237 TLKNLTIQTEKTGYSAAVVL
-1250 SFTSTYTSNQSP
+1250 KNQSE
-1262 AVVIVRNAAT
+1262 
-1272 HVTIDSCR
+1272 HVTIDGCVLTTSVLNNNTSQNCHLV
-1280 IYAERMTEYTMR
+1280 R
-1292 LDLLSVDAGENN
+1292 LISNDADNEENN
-1304 YNNDFALTNS
+1304 YFTLQNS
-1314 VLEGGYMGLHV
+1314 TLNGGY
-1325 TGHKAA
+1325 TGVDLSQSSYATHPNKH
-1331 ADPLQQNMLISRN
+1331 DIVIR
-1344 TFRNQGNQML
+1344 
-1354 YGDAV
+1354 
-1359 SKLQVLNNTFRTEV
+1359 NNTFTGQEKQMV
-1373 KKSNCAAIDW
+1373 YGVMIKNITIVGNTLTMKSFTQSDFRAID
-1383 LLIGDTAVIAGNDI
+1383 LRTKLEGIINITGNNI
-1397 YMTAEASDNLNY
+1397 VLSGT
-1409 QALYFRP
+1409 
-1416 NSYQDK
+1416 SYA
-1422 ENAVLFV
+1422 NAVYLGPTSAANCPEGTV
-1429 INNTIYAANASTYA
+1429 MNIVNNAISVNSQTTSLSSAVQVRYAREVNLLYNTLLVHSEGSNSAPLAVYYAANMQLTATNNLMQNTGETGLAVYYSSAVFAKGTYTKNAFYAQSGSFSNQASDFAAWEALGTITSTNNMVEQAVFA
-1443 SYAVNLNSN
+1443 SNT
-1452 LPKLLVAHNTIV
+1452 LLLLREAGGLV
-1464 LHAEGT
+1464 
-1470 AASPVYIQSAP
+1470 SATP
-1481 VAGSLFVN
+1481 VAG
-1489 NIIQASGKGYA
+1489 I
-1500 IRYKNAGSI
+1500 
-1509 ANTVFRHNILY
+1509 
-1520 TPEAT
+1520 
-1525 FGMPTANVGTFADW
+1525 
-1539 KTAVGATDE
+1539 
-1548 DGNLNEAVTFAS
+1548 
-1560 ATLLIPKETNEGRL
+1560 
-1574 LTAEVMASVTT
+1574 TT
-1585 DITGKTRAATPTIGA
+1585 DITGKLRAAVPTIGA

-1619 VLNVKDSLADI
+1619 VLNVKDCLADI
-1630 VVKANNIGTARVLV
+1630 VVKADNIGTARVLV
-1644 LAADAEAPGVETVIA
+1644 LAADAEVPGVETVIA

-1693 PLGDAAAAVTATESF
+1693 PLGEAAAAVTATESF
-1708 TTLWTL
+1708 TTLWRL

-1729 GTALSLTATLTT
+1729 RTALSLTATLTT

-1957 TGEVMF
+1957 TGEVIF
-1963 YLADYRSANESERF
+1963 YLADYRSANERERF
-1977 AMKEWKWLDLSRLGA
+1977 ALKEWKWLDLSRLGA

-2016 CLDNFGAATHDPAT
+2016 CLDNFGVATHDPAT
-2030 GAENINGSQKAVKC
+2030 RAENVNGSQKAVKC
-2044 IRNGILYLIT
+2044 IRDGILYLIT

>member
-107 TYPTSGNPSGRFAE
+107 TYPTSGNPSGKFAE
-121 NANQIAYIPGDGT
+121 NANQIAYIPGDGA

-266 TLTDAYS
+266 TLTDAYA

-304 ATAGGFTAFT
+304 ATSGGFTAFT
-314 PAAAVTLMVQ
+314 PAAAVTLTVQ

-336 IAQDTKFYDEGGKD
+336 ISQDTKFYDEGGKN
-350 GKVVKGFDGKVV
+350 GNVVKGFDGKVV
-362 FAPATDG
+362 FAPATEG

-412 QLTHAEASSKSD
+412 QLTQAEASSKSD

-443 ISYDSNLK
+443 VSYDSNLK

-775 DINLQTLGTLNPLTM
+775 DINLQTLGTLNPLTV

-864 VTLSGNAQAIA
+864 VTLSGNTQAIS

-897 TVTIGENSLMFYDDG
+897 IVTIGENSLMFYDDG
-912 GADENYTANFEGY
+912 GADGNYTKNMEGY
-925 ITFVPATEGYAV
+925 ITFVPANEGYAV
-937 ELVFK
+937 EVEVKNYKLSNGAPVKIYYGRSHEGDADATVEYNYSNPEKFVGDVYISSAEDGALTIYFK
-942 DFDVAYLSG
+942 DQSYG
-951 DPFHI
+951 N
-956 YYANAYDT
+956 AN
-964 EATSD
+964 E
-969 KKYGMYSKP
+969 GW
-978 AENESVISRAA
+978 E
-989 DGSLTVYVK
+989 
-998 MPSSRMRG
+998 
-1006 FEVEVRQHLLTNLTV
+1006 FEVRQHLLTNLTITEV
-1021 DSVLVTPM
+1021 
-1029 APAEAT
+1029 EAT
-1035 KGTGDIRLMR
+1035 SV
-1045 AAVYVSGDRTPLTIT
+1045 AADMQTVGAKDLQMLRVAVTVTGDRTPIT
-1060 AFEQTTS
+1060 
-1067 DLLIDRHIY
+1067 IDRLAVEANAFVQNIRYY
-1076 ATGHSTTFSTANE
+1076 ATGTIATFSNQNELTAAYTVNE
-1089 FTDSYVMDE
+1089 RGT
-1098 KGVYYFWFVG
+1098 YYFWV
-1108 SVDADAEVGNVVS
+1108 VADASAEADDNDVMSVQ
-1121 LTLDNVVLGEQKI
+1121 LTAVYSGQ
-1134 APQGT
+1134 T
-1139 AAVSINV
+1139 AFTPAQTIVAQTKL
-1146 VSGAHGFYRVG
+1146 AHGMKGTYHIG
-1157 ASALADYPT
+1157 NNALADFHTITNAVDAMEVLGVEGDVVFMIASGTYNEQVVLSEIAGT
-1166 LTAALQAIS
+1166 SADATITFCAESGNAADVVFS
-1175 TIGMDGAVE
+1175 NDNTSDTEGVWTINGMD
-1184 IAVEPGTYTE
+1184 Y
-1194 QVTVPEINGAG
+1194 
-1205 AANTITIRSLS
+1205 L
-1216 GKYNDVTYQ
+1216 
-1225 YHNTLTAEKGVF
+1225 
-1237 TIDGADYVTLKGL
+1237 TLKNIT
-1250 SFTSTYTSNQSP
+1250 FKSNKEGYASCL
-1262 AVVIVRNAAT
+1262 VLKNMSM
-1272 HVTIDSCR
+1272 HVTIDSCVLTTDQTNFGTSQNMQLVR
-1280 IYAERMTEYTMR
+1280 VISE
-1292 LDLLSVDAGENN
+1292 DADNANCN
-1304 YNNDFALTNS
+1304 YLTIRHS
-1314 VLEGGYMGLHV
+1314 TFIGGYHALNLTQGSYATHPYRTDYV
-1325 TGHKAA
+1325 
-1331 ADPLQQNMLISRN
+1331 ISGN
-1344 TFRNQGNQML
+1344 TFIGQE
-1354 YGDAV
+1354 
-1359 SKLQVLNNTFRTEV
+1359 KLVIYTNFLNNLTVTDNSIAITNAGNAEV
-1373 KKSNCAAIDW
+1373 RALDIRALS
-1383 LLIGDTAVIAGNDI
+1383 GHYVIAGN
-1397 YMTAEASDNLNY
+1397 
-1409 QALYFRP
+1409 
-1416 NSYQDK
+1416 
-1422 ENAVLFV
+1422 
-1429 INNTIYAANASTYA
+1429 TITLQCTGSGYANAIYFATSGQT
-1443 SYAVNLNSN
+1443 NC
-1452 LPKLLVAHNTIV
+1452 
-1464 LHAEGT
+1464 AEGT
-1470 AASPVYIQSAP
+1470 KVDVYNNAIYVESSANS
-1481 VAGSLFVN
+1481 AGSCLRFKWQREVN
-1489 NIIQASGKGYA
+1489 MSYNTLLINGTYSTTSALWLENISNLQLTATNNLIQNINTGNAIYGVKGTYSHNALYSESGN
-1500 IRYKNAGSI
+1500 INNSNA
-1509 ANTVFRHNILY
+1509 A
-1520 TPEAT
+1520 
-1525 FGMPTANVGTFADW
+1525 FADW
-1539 KTAVGATDE
+1539 QTAVGATDE
-1548 DGNLNEAVTFAS
+1548 DANLNEKAVFAS
-1560 ATLLIPKETNEGRL
+1560 NTLLL
-1574 LTAEVMASVTT
+1574 LRQAGGLVSATPVAGITT
-1585 DITGKTRAATPTIGA
+1585 DITGKERAAVPTIGA

-1619 VLNVKDSLADI
+1619 VLNVKDCLADI
-1630 VVKANNIGTARVLV
+1630 VVKADNIGTARVLV

-1714 RPVMLNTIAEQTVAA
+1714 RPVMLNAIAEQTVAA

-1977 AMKEWKWLDLSRLGA
+1977 ALKEWKWLDLSRLGA

-2044 IRNGILYLIT
+2044 IRDGILYLIT